1 MNKTFLEYVA
11 EDIISKYG
19 TDLSR
24 IAVVFPNKRAA
35 LFLNEHLARLAGQP
49 VWSPAYITIS
59 DLFRQ
64 HTDLKTADPIKLIC
78 DIHKSF
84 TKCTGI
90 DETLDHFYGW
100 GQLLLA
106 DFDDIDKNMADADS
120 IFCNLKDIH
129 ELDDISYLDDEQKE
143 MLARFFANFS
153 DDIDSELKKRFLSL
167 WSHFGDIY
175 HDYNRRLTEQG
186 IGYEG
191 AIYRKVANEQTLHL
205 KYDKYLFVGFN
216 LLQKVER
223 LLFSRLM
230 KEDKAKFYWDFDEY
244 YMPSP
249 SPLPSGGAPVGGYGI
264 PAIPTQPTCSVGG
277 YGIPAIPTQPTCSVG
292 ALPGGYGIPAIPT
305 QPTCSVGAL
314 PGGALVSSAPT
325 NLNLA
330 DFPNELDNTDPDI
343 YANMRRPKRI
353 RFISSPTE
361 NAQARFASNWLLEN
375 HRYRAGRK
383 TAVVMC
389 DESILLPLMHS
400 LPPEA
405 DKVNITSGF
414 PLAMTPVASLVML
427 LFDLYTLGLRKKGTT
442 LNPHYLK
449 KLMAHPYAHHLKGV
463 HLSQV
468 HQEEVHQPNS
478 PSHHL
483 TISTP
488 HHLTTSTILHH
499 IATLIKQVGIATKPE
514 GDPLTQESV
523 FRMYTILNRLATL
536 ADSGDLLV
544 DNTTL
549 RRLVSQLV
557 STSSIPFHG
566 EPVVGVQIM
575 GVLETR
581 NIDFDH
587 LLLLSCNEGNM
598 PKGVNDSSFIP
609 YTIRKAHHLTTID
622 NKVALYSYYFHRLL
636 QRARDITIAYNNTT
650 DNGHTGEMSRFMLQL
665 LVESGQK
672 INHYTLTAKNHPT
685 PLMPKPIQK
694 DEATLSKLQQITRL
708 SPSALNTYIRCPL
721 AFYYQYIAHIQEP
734 HPDPETID
742 NRLFGNIFHRAAYL
756 IYKDITDRS
765 PLIEKAHIQAY
776 LSNRTLLANVV
787 DRAFQAEQCTP
798 NNGLQIINR
807 EVIIQYITKLLKIDQ
822 QLCPFSILAMEEEA
836 KVYTTLSF
844 TIPSEGALVGGYG
857 IPAIPTQ
864 PTCSVGALKGGALVG
879 GYGIPAI
886 PTQPTCSV
894 GALKGGALK
903 GGALVSSAPKTS
915 APKTSAPKT
924 SAPGKQYNL
933 TIGGIIDRL
942 DILTDRQTG
951 KPRIR
956 VVDYKTGNQPSSP
969 IKNIDEIF
977 DPNNIRT
984 KHSNYYL
991 QAILYSL
998 IVSRSKRWNPAGHPV
1013 SPALLF
1019 IKQAPATDY
1028 DPTLLID
1035 KHPISDVTVY
1045 EEEFL
1050 TKLKH
1055 TLADIYSP
1063 DTPFTPTDDRKKC
1076 ELCPYRMLCGL

>member
-129 ELDDISYLDDEQKE
+129 ELDDISYLDDEHKE

-191 AIYRKVANEQTLHL
+191 AIYRKVASEQTLHL

-223 LLFSRLM
+223 VLFSRLM
-230 KEDKAKFYWDFDEY
+230 KEGKAKFYWDFDEY

-249 SPLPSGGAPVGGYGI
+249 SQHLTTSPSHHLNTSPSHHLNTS
-264 PAIPTQPTCSVGG
+264 PSQH
-277 YGIPAIPTQPTCSVG
+277 
-292 ALPGGYGIPAIPT
+292 
-305 QPTCSVGAL
+305 
-314 PGGALVSSAPT
+314 
-325 NLNLA
+325 LNLS

-375 HRYRAGRK
+375 DRYKAGRK

-389 DESILLPLMHS
+389 DESILLPIMHS

-523 FRMYTILNRLATL
+523 FRMFTILNRLATL

-557 STSSIPFHG
+557 SSSSIPFHG

-581 NIDFDH
+581 NIDFDNV
-587 LLLLSCNEGNM
+587 LLLSCNEGNM

-609 YTIRKAHHLTTID
+609 YSIRKAHGLTTID
-622 NKVALYSYYFHRLL
+622 NKVAIYSYYFHRLL
-636 QRARDITIAYNNTT
+636 QRAGDITIAYNNST

-672 INHYTLTAKNHPT
+672 IDHYSLTAKNQPS
-685 PLMPKPIQK
+685 PLMPKAIEK
-694 DEATLSKLQQITRL
+694 DEAAIGKLEEMSKL
-708 SPSALNTYIRCPL
+708 SPSAINTYIRCKL
-721 AFYYQYIAHIQEP
+721 AFYYQYIAHIKEP
-734 HPDPETID
+734 DSDPETID
-742 NRLFGNIFHRAAYL
+742 NRMFGNIFHRAAYL
-756 IYKDITDRS
+756 IYKDITDHS
-765 PLIEKAHIQAY
+765 PVIEKAHIQAY
-776 LSNRTLLANVV
+776 LSNRKLLASVV
-787 DRAFQAEQCTP
+787 DRAFEEEECKT

-807 EVIIQYITKLLKIDQ
+807 EVIIEYITKLLKIDQ

-836 KVYTTLSF
+836 KVYTQLSF
-844 TIPSEGALVGGYG
+844 TIPS
-857 IPAIPTQ
+857 
-864 PTCSVGALKGGALVG
+864 
-879 GYGIPAI
+879 
-886 PTQPTCSV
+886 
-894 GALKGGALK
+894 GGALK
-903 GGALVSSAPKTS
+903 GGALVSSAPT
-915 APKTSAPKT
+915 
-924 SAPGKQYNL
+924 KQYNL

-942 DILTDRQTG
+942 DAVTDKQTG
-951 KPRIR
+951 KRRIR
-956 VVDYKTGNQPSSP
+956 VVDYKTGNKPSSAIKSIEEVFDP
-969 IKNIDEIF
+969 KNIAS
-977 DPNNIRT
+977 
-984 KHSNYYL
+984 KHSNYFL

-998 IVSRSKRWNPAGHPV
+998 IVSRSKEWNAANDAV

-1019 IKQAPATDY
+1019 IKQAATNDY
-1028 DPTLLID
+1028 DPTLCID

-1050 TKLKH
+1050 TKLKE
-1055 TLADIYSP
+1055 TVADMYSP
-1063 DTPFTPTDDRKKC
+1063 DAAFTPTDDRKKC

>member
-11 EDIISKYG
+11 EDIIGKYG

-35 LFLNEHLARLAGQP
+35 LFLNEHLARIAGQP

-64 HTDLKTADPIKLIC
+64 HTDLKPADPIKLIC

-129 ELDDISYLDDEQKE
+129 ELDDISYLDNEQKE
-143 MLARFFANFS
+143 MLKRFFANFS
-153 DDIDSELKKRFLSL
+153 DDIESELKKRFLSL

-191 AIYRKVANEQTLHL
+191 AIYRKVASEETLHL

-216 LLQKVER
+216 LIQKVER
-223 LLFSRLM
+223 VLFSRLM
-230 KEDKAKFYWDFDEY
+230 KEGKAKFYWDFDEY
-244 YMPSP
+244 YMPTARAQQS
-249 SPLPSGGAPVGGYGI
+249 A
-264 PAIPTQPTCSVGG
+264 SVPNNTASFAA
-277 YGIPAIPTQPTCSVG
+277 YLT
-292 ALPGGYGIPAIPT
+292 
-305 QPTCSVGAL
+305 
-314 PGGALVSSAPT
+314 
-325 NLNLA
+325 
-330 DFPNELDNTDPDI
+330 DFPNELDNTDRDI

-375 HRYRAGRK
+375 ERYKAGRK

-389 DESILLPLMHS
+389 DESILLPIMHS

-427 LFDLYTLGLRKKGTT
+427 LFDLYTLGLRKKGTAF
-442 LNPHYLK
+442 NPHYLK
-449 KLMAHPYAHHLKGV
+449 KLMAHPYARHLQEVHLKEMNDVHLKGVHSKGV

-468 HQEEVHQPNS
+468 HQEEVHQEGIHQKEEQQTIGDNS
-478 PSHHL
+478 GCMGMAGMPY
-483 TISTP
+483 P
-488 HHLTTSTILHH
+488 PTSAALLQH
-499 IATLIKQVGIATKPE
+499 IASLIKQVGIATKQE
-514 GDPLTQESV
+514 GDALTQESV
-523 FRMYTILNRLATL
+523 FRMFTILNRLAAL

-557 STSSIPFHG
+557 SSSSIPFHG

-622 NKVALYSYYFHRLL
+622 NKVAIYSYYFHRLL
-636 QRARDITIAYNNTT
+636 QRAGDITIAYNNST

-672 INHYTLTAKNHPT
+672 KAHYSLTAKNQPT
-685 PLMPKPIQK
+685 PLMPKAIEK
-694 DEATLSKLQQITRL
+694 DEAALSKLEEMSRL
-708 SPSALNTYIRCPL
+708 SPSAINTYIRCKL
-721 AFYYQYIAHIQEP
+721 AFYYQYIAHIKEP
-734 HPDPETID
+734 DSDPETID
-742 NRLFGNIFHRAAYL
+742 NRMFGNIFHRAAYL
-756 IYKDITDRS
+756 IYKDITDHS
-765 PLIEKAHIQAY
+765 PVIEKAHIQAY
-776 LSNRTLLANVV
+776 LSNRKLLASVV
-787 DRAFQAEQCTP
+787 DRAFEEEECKT

-807 EVIIQYITKLLKIDQ
+807 EVIIEYITKLLKIDQ

-836 KVYTTLSF
+836 KVYTQLSF
-844 TIPSEGALVGGYG
+844 TIS
-857 IPAIPTQ
+857 
-864 PTCSVGALKGGALVG
+864 S
-879 GYGIPAI
+879 
-886 PTQPTCSV
+886 
-894 GALKGGALK
+894 GGALK
-903 GGALVSSAPKTS
+903 GGALVSNAPT
-915 APKTSAPKT
+915 
-924 SAPGKQYNL
+924 KQYNL

-942 DILTDRQTG
+942 DAVTDKQTG
-951 KPRIR
+951 KRRIR
-956 VVDYKTGNQPSSP
+956 VVDYKTGNKPSSAIKSIEEVFDP
-969 IKNIDEIF
+969 KNIAS
-977 DPNNIRT
+977 
-984 KHSNYYL
+984 KHSNYFL

-998 IVSRSKRWNPAGHPV
+998 IVSRSKEWNAANDAV

-1019 IKQAPATDY
+1019 IKQAPANDY

-1050 TKLKH
+1050 TKLKE
-1055 TLADIYSP
+1055 TVADMYSP
-1063 DTPFTPTDDRKKC
+1063 NAAFTPTDDRKKC

>member
-35 LFLNEHLARLAGQP
+35 LFLNEHLARIAGQP

-64 HTDLKTADPIKLIC
+64 HTDLKPADPIKLIC

-143 MLARFFANFS
+143 MLKRFFANFS

-191 AIYRKVANEQTLHL
+191 AIYRKVASEETLHL

-216 LLQKVER
+216 LIQKVER
-223 LLFSRLM
+223 VLFSRLM
-230 KEDKAKFYWDFDEY
+230 KEGKAKFYWDFDEY
-244 YMPSP
+244 YMPKARAQQS
-249 SPLPSGGAPVGGYGI
+249 A
-264 PAIPTQPTCSVGG
+264 SVPNNTASFAA
-277 YGIPAIPTQPTCSVG
+277 YLT
-292 ALPGGYGIPAIPT
+292 
-305 QPTCSVGAL
+305 
-314 PGGALVSSAPT
+314 
-325 NLNLA
+325 
-330 DFPNELDNTDPDI
+330 DFPNELDNTDRDI

-375 HRYRAGRK
+375 DRYKAGRK

-389 DESILLPLMHS
+389 DESILLPIMHS

-427 LFDLYTLGLRKKGTT
+427 LFDLYTLGLRKKGTAF
-442 LNPHYLK
+442 NPHYLK
-449 KLMAHPYAHHLKGV
+449 KLMAHPYARHLQEVHLKEMNDVHLKGV

-468 HQEEVHQPNS
+468 HQEEVHQEGIAA
-478 PSHHL
+478 L
-483 TISTP
+483 
-488 HHLTTSTILHH
+488 LQH
-499 IATLIKQVGIATKPE
+499 IATLVKQVGIATKQE
-514 GDPLTQESV
+514 GDALTQESV
-523 FRMYTILNRLATL
+523 FRMFTILNRLAAL

-557 STSSIPFHG
+557 GAASIPFHG

-581 NIDFDH
+581 NIDFDNV
-587 LLLLSCNEGNM
+587 LLLSCNEGNM

-609 YTIRKAHHLTTID
+609 YSIRKAHGLTTID
-622 NKVALYSYYFHRLL
+622 NKVAIYSYYFHRLL
-636 QRARDITIAYNNTT
+636 QRAGDITIAYNNST

-672 INHYTLTAKNHPT
+672 IDHYSLTAKNQPS
-685 PLMPKPIQK
+685 PLMPKPIEK
-694 DEATLSKLQQITRL
+694 DETALSKLEEMSRL
-708 SPSALNTYIRCPL
+708 SPSAINTYIRCKL
-721 AFYYQYIAHIQEP
+721 AFYYQYIAHIKEP
-734 HPDPETID
+734 DSDPETID
-742 NRLFGNIFHRAAYL
+742 NRMFGNIFHRAAYL
-756 IYKDITDRS
+756 IYKDITDHS
-765 PLIEKAHIQAY
+765 PVIEKAHIQAY
-776 LSNRTLLANVV
+776 LSNRKLLASVV
-787 DRAFQAEQCTP
+787 DRAFEEEECKT

-807 EVIIQYITKLLKIDQ
+807 EVIIEYITKLLKIDQ

-836 KVYTTLSF
+836 KVYTQLSF
-844 TIPSEGALVGGYG
+844 TTPSG
-857 IPAIPTQ
+857 
-864 PTCSVGALKGGALVG
+864 GALKE
-879 GYGIPAI
+879 
-886 PTQPTCSV
+886 

-903 GGALVSSAPKTS
+903 GGALVSSAPDKH
-915 APKTSAPKT
+915 
-924 SAPGKQYNL
+924 YNL

-942 DILTDRQTG
+942 DAVTDKQTG
-951 KPRIR
+951 KRRIR
-956 VVDYKTGNQPSSP
+956 VVDYKTGNKPSSAIKSIEEVFDP
-969 IKNIDEIF
+969 KNIAS
-977 DPNNIRT
+977 
-984 KHSNYYL
+984 KHSNYFL

-998 IVSRSKRWNPAGHPV
+998 IVSRSKEWNAANDPV

-1019 IKQAPATDY
+1019 IKQAATNDY
-1028 DPTLLID
+1028 DPTLCID

-1050 TKLKH
+1050 TKLKE
-1055 TLADIYSP
+1055 TVADMYSP
-1063 DTPFTPTDDRKKC
+1063 DAAFTPTDDRKKC

>member
-11 EDIISKYG
+11 EDIIGKYG

-35 LFLNEHLARLAGQP
+35 LFLNEHLARIAGQP

-64 HTDLKTADPIKLIC
+64 HTDLKPADPIKLIC

-143 MLARFFANFS
+143 MLKRFFANFS

-191 AIYRKVANEQTLHL
+191 AIYRKVASEETLHL

-216 LLQKVER
+216 LIQKVER
-223 LLFSRLM
+223 VLFSRLM
-230 KEDKAKFYWDFDEY
+230 KEGKAKFYWDFDEY
-244 YMPSP
+244 YMPTARAQQS
-249 SPLPSGGAPVGGYGI
+249 A
-264 PAIPTQPTCSVGG
+264 SVPNNTASFAA
-277 YGIPAIPTQPTCSVG
+277 YLT
-292 ALPGGYGIPAIPT
+292 
-305 QPTCSVGAL
+305 
-314 PGGALVSSAPT
+314 
-325 NLNLA
+325 
-330 DFPNELDNTDPDI
+330 DFPNELDNTDRDI

-375 HRYRAGRK
+375 DRYKAGRK

-389 DESILLPLMHS
+389 DESILLPIMHS

-442 LNPHYLK
+442 FNPHYLK
-449 KLMAHPYAHHLKGV
+449 KLMAHPYARHLQGVHLKGV

-468 HQEEVHQPNS
+468 HQENVHQEGIHQKEEQQTIGDNS
-478 PSHHL
+478 GCMGMAGMPY
-483 TISTP
+483 P
-488 HHLTTSTILHH
+488 PTSAALLQH
-499 IATLIKQVGIATKPE
+499 IASLIKQVGIATKQE
-514 GDPLTQESV
+514 GDALTQESV
-523 FRMYTILNRLATL
+523 FRMFTILNRLAAL
-536 ADSGDLLV
+536 AESGDLLV

-557 STSSIPFHG
+557 GAASIPFHG
-566 EPVVGVQIM
+566 EPVIGVQIM

-581 NIDFDH
+581 NIDFDNV
-587 LLLLSCNEGNM
+587 LLLSCNEGNM

-609 YTIRKAHHLTTID
+609 YSIRKAHGLTTID
-622 NKVALYSYYFHRLL
+622 NKVAIYSYYFHRLL
-636 QRARDITIAYNNTT
+636 QRAGDITIAYNNST

-672 INHYTLTAKNHPT
+672 IDHYSLTAKNQPT
-685 PLMPKPIQK
+685 PLMPKAIEK
-694 DEATLSKLQQITRL
+694 DETALSKLEEMSRL
-708 SPSALNTYIRCPL
+708 SPSAINTYIRCKL
-721 AFYYQYIAHIQEP
+721 AFYYQYIAHIKEP
-734 HPDPETID
+734 DSDPETID
-742 NRLFGNIFHRAAYL
+742 NRMFGNIFHRAAYL
-756 IYKDITDRS
+756 IYKDITDHS
-765 PLIEKAHIQAY
+765 PVIEKAHIQAY
-776 LSNRTLLANVV
+776 LSNRKLLASVV
-787 DRAFQAEQCTP
+787 DRAFEEEECKT

-807 EVIIQYITKLLKIDQ
+807 EVIIEYITKLLKIDQ

-836 KVYTTLSF
+836 KVYAQLSF
-844 TIPSEGALVGGYG
+844 TIPSG
-857 IPAIPTQ
+857 
-864 PTCSVGALKGGALVG
+864 GALKE
-879 GYGIPAI
+879 
-886 PTQPTCSV
+886 

-903 GGALVSSAPKTS
+903 GGALVSSAPT
-915 APKTSAPKT
+915 
-924 SAPGKQYNL
+924 KQYNL

-942 DILTDRQTG
+942 DAVTDKQTG
-951 KPRIR
+951 KRRIR
-956 VVDYKTGNQPSSP
+956 VVDYKTGNKPSSAIKSIEEVFDP
-969 IKNIDEIF
+969 KNIAS
-977 DPNNIRT
+977 
-984 KHSNYYL
+984 KHSNYFL

-998 IVSRSKRWNPAGHPV
+998 IVSGSKEWNAANDPV

-1019 IKQAPATDY
+1019 IKQAATNDY
-1028 DPTLLID
+1028 DPTLCID

-1050 TKLKH
+1050 TKLKE
-1055 TLADIYSP
+1055 TVADMYSP
-1063 DTPFTPTDDRKKC
+1063 DVAFTPTDDRKKC

>member
-11 EDIISKYG
+11 EDIIGKYG

-35 LFLNEHLARLAGQP
+35 LFLNEHLARIAGQP

-64 HTDLKTADPIKLIC
+64 HTDLKPADPIKLIC

-143 MLARFFANFS
+143 MLKRFFANFS

-191 AIYRKVANEQTLHL
+191 AIYRKVASEETLHL

-216 LLQKVER
+216 LIQKVER
-223 LLFSRLM
+223 VLFSRLM
-230 KEDKAKFYWDFDEY
+230 KEGKAKFYWDFDEY
-244 YMPSP
+244 YMPTARAQQS
-249 SPLPSGGAPVGGYGI
+249 A
-264 PAIPTQPTCSVGG
+264 SVPNNTASFAA
-277 YGIPAIPTQPTCSVG
+277 YLT
-292 ALPGGYGIPAIPT
+292 
-305 QPTCSVGAL
+305 
-314 PGGALVSSAPT
+314 
-325 NLNLA
+325 
-330 DFPNELDNTDPDI
+330 DFPNELDNTDRNI

-375 HRYRAGRK
+375 DRYKAGRK

-389 DESILLPLMHS
+389 DESILLPIMHS

-427 LFDLYTLGLRKKGTT
+427 LFDLYTLGLRKKGTAF
-442 LNPHYLK
+442 NPHYLK
-449 KLMAHPYAHHLKGV
+449 KLMAHPYARHLQEVHLKGV

-468 HQEEVHQPNS
+468 HQKEEQQTIGDNS
-478 PSHHL
+478 GCMGMAGMPY
-483 TISTP
+483 P
-488 HHLTTSTILHH
+488 PTSAALLQH
-499 IATLIKQVGIATKPE
+499 IATLVKQVGIATKQE
-514 GDPLTQESV
+514 GDALTQESV
-523 FRMYTILNRLATL
+523 FRMFTILNRLAAL
-536 ADSGDLLV
+536 ADSGDLVV

-557 STSSIPFHG
+557 GAASIPFHG

-581 NIDFDH
+581 NIDFDNV
-587 LLLLSCNEGNM
+587 LLLSCNEGNM

-609 YTIRKAHHLTTID
+609 YSIRKAHGLTTID
-622 NKVALYSYYFHRLL
+622 NKVAIYSYYFHRLL
-636 QRARDITIAYNNTT
+636 QRAGDITIAYNNST

-672 INHYTLTAKNHPT
+672 IDHYSLTAKNQPT
-685 PLMPKPIQK
+685 PLMPKAIEK
-694 DEATLSKLQQITRL
+694 DEAAIDKLEEMSKL
-708 SPSALNTYIRCPL
+708 SPSAINTYIRCKL
-721 AFYYQYIAHIQEP
+721 AFYYQYIAHIKEP
-734 HPDPETID
+734 DSDPETID
-742 NRLFGNIFHRAAYL
+742 NRMFGNIFHRAAYL
-756 IYKDITDRS
+756 IYKDITDHS
-765 PLIEKAHIQAY
+765 PVIEKAHIQAY
-776 LSNRTLLANVV
+776 LSNRKLLASVV
-787 DRAFQAEQCTP
+787 DRAFEEEECKT

-807 EVIIQYITKLLKIDQ
+807 EVIIEYITKLLKIDQ

-836 KVYTTLSF
+836 KVYTQLSF
-844 TIPSEGALVGGYG
+844 TIPS
-857 IPAIPTQ
+857 
-864 PTCSVGALKGGALVG
+864 
-879 GYGIPAI
+879 
-886 PTQPTCSV
+886 
-894 GALKGGALK
+894 GGALK
-903 GGALVSSAPKTS
+903 GGALVSSAPT
-915 APKTSAPKT
+915 
-924 SAPGKQYNL
+924 KQYDL

-942 DILTDRQTG
+942 DAVTDKQTG
-951 KPRIR
+951 KRRIR
-956 VVDYKTGNQPSSP
+956 VVDYKTGNKPSSAIKSIEEVFDP
-969 IKNIDEIF
+969 KNIAS
-977 DPNNIRT
+977 
-984 KHSNYYL
+984 KHSNYFL

-998 IVSRSKRWNPAGHPV
+998 IVSRSKEWNAANDAV

-1019 IKQAPATDY
+1019 IKQAATNDY
-1028 DPTLLID
+1028 DPTLCID

-1050 TKLKH
+1050 TKLKE
-1055 TLADIYSP
+1055 TVADMYSP
-1063 DTPFTPTDDRKKC
+1063 DAAFTPTDDRKKC

>member
-11 EDIISKYG
+11 EDIIGKYG

-35 LFLNEHLARLAGQP
+35 LFLNEHLARIAGQP

-64 HTDLKTADPIKLIC
+64 HTDLKPADPIKLIC

-143 MLARFFANFS
+143 MLKRFFANFS
-153 DDIDSELKKRFLSL
+153 DDIESELKKRFLSL

-191 AIYRKVANEQTLHL
+191 AIYRKVASEETLHL

-216 LLQKVER
+216 LIQKVER
-223 LLFSRLM
+223 VLFSRLM
-230 KEDKAKFYWDFDEY
+230 KEGKAKFYWDFDEY
-244 YMPSP
+244 YMPTARAQQSA
-249 SPLPSGGAPVGGYGI
+249 SI
-264 PAIPTQPTCSVGG
+264 PNNTASFAAYLT
-277 YGIPAIPTQPTCSVG
+277 
-292 ALPGGYGIPAIPT
+292 
-305 QPTCSVGAL
+305 
-314 PGGALVSSAPT
+314 
-325 NLNLA
+325 
-330 DFPNELDNTDPDI
+330 DFPNELDNTDRDI

-375 HRYRAGRK
+375 DRYKAGRK

-389 DESILLPLMHS
+389 DESILLPIMHS

-427 LFDLYTLGLRKKGTT
+427 LFDLYTLGLRKKGTAF
-442 LNPHYLK
+442 NPHYMK
-449 KLMAHPYAHHLKGV
+449 KLMAHPYARHLQEVHLKEMNDVHLKGVHLKGV

-468 HQEEVHQPNS
+468 HQKEEQQIIGDNS
-478 PSHHL
+478 GCMGMAGMPY
-483 TISTP
+483 P
-488 HHLTTSTILHH
+488 PTSAALLHH
-499 IATLIKQVGIATKPE
+499 IATLVKQVGIATKQE
-514 GDPLTQESV
+514 GDALTQESV
-523 FRMYTILNRLATL
+523 FRMFTILNRLAAL

-557 STSSIPFHG
+557 SSSSIPFHG
-566 EPVVGVQIM
+566 EPVIGVQIM

-581 NIDFDH
+581 NIDFDNV
-587 LLLLSCNEGNM
+587 LLLSCNEGNM

-609 YTIRKAHHLTTID
+609 YSIRKAHGLTTID
-622 NKVALYSYYFHRLL
+622 NKVAIYSYYFHRLL
-636 QRARDITIAYNNTT
+636 QRAGDITIAYNNST

-672 INHYTLTAKNHPT
+672 IDHYSLTAKNQPT
-685 PLMPKPIQK
+685 PLMPKAIEK
-694 DEATLSKLQQITRL
+694 DETALSKLEEMSRL
-708 SPSALNTYIRCPL
+708 SPSAINTYIRCKL
-721 AFYYQYIAHIQEP
+721 AFYYQYIAHIKEP
-734 HPDPETID
+734 DSDPETID
-742 NRLFGNIFHRAAYL
+742 NRMFGNIFHRAAYL
-756 IYKDITDRS
+756 IYKDITDHS
-765 PLIEKAHIQAY
+765 PVIEKAHIQAY
-776 LSNRTLLANVV
+776 LSNRKLLASVV
-787 DRAFQAEQCTP
+787 DRAFEEEECKT

-807 EVIIQYITKLLKIDQ
+807 EVIIEYITKLLKIDQ

-836 KVYTTLSF
+836 KVYTQLSF
-844 TIPSEGALVGGYG
+844 TIPPSHHLTTS
-857 IPAIPTQ
+857 P
-864 PTCSVGALKGGALVG
+864 
-879 GYGIPAI
+879 
-886 PTQPTCSV
+886 
-894 GALKGGALK
+894 
-903 GGALVSSAPKTS
+903 GGALVSSAPT
-915 APKTSAPKT
+915 
-924 SAPGKQYNL
+924 KQYNL

-942 DILTDRQTG
+942 DAVTDKQTG
-951 KPRIR
+951 KRRIR
-956 VVDYKTGNQPSSP
+956 VVDYKTGNKPSSAIKSIEEVFDP
-969 IKNIDEIF
+969 KNIAS
-977 DPNNIRT
+977 
-984 KHSNYYL
+984 KHSNYFL

-998 IVSRSKRWNPAGHPV
+998 IVSRSKEWNAANDAV

-1019 IKQAPATDY
+1019 IKQAATNGY
-1028 DPTLLID
+1028 DPTLCID

-1050 TKLKH
+1050 TKLKE
-1055 TLADIYSP
+1055 TVADMYSP
-1063 DTPFTPTDDRKKC
+1063 NVPFTPTDDRKKC

>member
-129 ELDDISYLDDEQKE
+129 ELDDISYLDNEQKE

-191 AIYRKVANEQTLHL
+191 AIYRKVASEQTLHL

-223 LLFSRLM
+223 VLFSRLM
-230 KEDKAKFYWDFDEY
+230 KEGKAKFYWDFDEY

-249 SPLPSGGAPVGGYGI
+249 SPFPSGGALVGGYGI
-264 PAIPTQPTCSVGG
+264 PAIPTQP
-277 YGIPAIPTQPTCSVG
+277 I
-292 ALPGGYGIPAIPT
+292 
-305 QPTCSVGAL
+305 CSVGAL

-325 NLNLA
+325 NLNLS

-343 YANMRRPKRI
+343 YANMRRPKHI

-375 HRYRAGRK
+375 ERYKAGRK
-383 TAVVMC
+383 TAIVMC
-389 DESILLPLMHS
+389 DESILLPIMHS

-449 KLMAHPYAHHLKGV
+449 KLMAHPYA
-463 HLSQV
+463 
-468 HQEEVHQPNS
+468 
-478 PSHHL
+478 HHL

-557 STSSIPFHG
+557 GAASIPFHG
-566 EPVVGVQIM
+566 EPVIGVQIM

-581 NIDFDH
+581 NIDFDNV
-587 LLLLSCNEGNM
+587 LLLSCNEGNM

-609 YTIRKAHHLTTID
+609 YSIRKAHGLTTID
-622 NKVALYSYYFHRLL
+622 NKEAIYSYYFHRLL
-636 QRARDITIAYNNTT
+636 QRAGDITIAYNNST

-672 INHYTLTAKNHPT
+672 IDHYSLTAKNQPT
-685 PLMPKPIQK
+685 PLMPKAIEK
-694 DEATLSKLQQITRL
+694 DETALSKLEEMSRL
-708 SPSALNTYIRCPL
+708 SPSAINTYIRCKL
-721 AFYYQYIAHIQEP
+721 AFYYQYIAHIKEP
-734 HPDPETID
+734 DSDPETID
-742 NRLFGNIFHRAAYL
+742 NRMFGNIFHRAAYL
-756 IYKDITDRS
+756 IYKDITDHS
-765 PLIEKAHIQAY
+765 PVIEKAHIQAY
-776 LSNRTLLANVV
+776 LSNRKLLASVV
-787 DRAFQAEQCTP
+787 DRAFEEEECKT

-807 EVIIQYITKLLKIDQ
+807 EVIIEYITKLLKIDQ

-836 KVYTTLSF
+836 KVYTQLSF
-844 TIPSEGALVGGYG
+844 TIPS
-857 IPAIPTQ
+857 
-864 PTCSVGALKGGALVG
+864 
-879 GYGIPAI
+879 
-886 PTQPTCSV
+886 
-894 GALKGGALK
+894 GGALK
-903 GGALVSSAPKTS
+903 GGALVSSAPT
-915 APKTSAPKT
+915 
-924 SAPGKQYNL
+924 KQYNL

-942 DILTDRQTG
+942 DAVTDKQTG
-951 KPRIR
+951 KRRIR
-956 VVDYKTGNQPSSP
+956 VVDYKTGNKPSSA
-969 IKNIDEIF
+969 IKSIEEVF
-977 DPNNIRT
+977 DPNNIRS

-998 IVSRSKRWNPAGHPV
+998 IVSRSERWNPANHPV

-1019 IKQAPATDY
+1019 IKQAPANHY
-1028 DPTLLID
+1028 DPTLHID

>member
-11 EDIISKYG
+11 EDIIGKYG

-35 LFLNEHLARLAGQP
+35 LFLNEHLARIAGQP

-64 HTDLKTADPIKLIC
+64 HTDLKPADPIKLIC

-143 MLARFFANFS
+143 MLKRFFANFS
-153 DDIDSELKKRFLSL
+153 DDIESELKKRFLSL

-175 HDYNRRLTEQG
+175 HDYNRHLTEQG

-191 AIYRKVANEQTLHL
+191 AIYRKVASEETLNL

-216 LLQKVER
+216 LIQKVER
-223 LLFSRLM
+223 VLFSRLM
-230 KEDKAKFYWDFDEY
+230 KEGKAKFYWDFDEY
-244 YMPSP
+244 YMPTARAQQS
-249 SPLPSGGAPVGGYGI
+249 A
-264 PAIPTQPTCSVGG
+264 SVPNNTASFAA
-277 YGIPAIPTQPTCSVG
+277 YLT
-292 ALPGGYGIPAIPT
+292 
-305 QPTCSVGAL
+305 
-314 PGGALVSSAPT
+314 
-325 NLNLA
+325 
-330 DFPNELDNTDPDI
+330 DFPNELDNTDRDI

-375 HRYRAGRK
+375 DRYKAGRK

-389 DESILLPLMHS
+389 DESILLPIMHS

-427 LFDLYTLGLRKKGTT
+427 LFDLYTLGLRKKGTAI
-442 LNPHYLK
+442 NPHYLK
-449 KLMAHPYAHHLKGV
+449 KLMAHPYARHLQEVHLKEMNDVHLKGVHLKGV

-468 HQEEVHQPNS
+468 HQKEEQQIIGDNS
-478 PSHHL
+478 GCMGMAGMPY
-483 TISTP
+483 P
-488 HHLTTSTILHH
+488 PTSAALLHH
-499 IATLIKQVGIATKPE
+499 IATLVKQVGIATKQD
-514 GDPLTQESV
+514 GDALTQESV
-523 FRMYTILNRLATL
+523 FRMFTILNRLAAL

-557 STSSIPFHG
+557 DAASIPFHG
-566 EPVVGVQIM
+566 EPVIGVQIM

-581 NIDFDH
+581 NIDFDNV
-587 LLLLSCNEGNM
+587 LLLSCNEGNM

-609 YTIRKAHHLTTID
+609 YSIRKAHGLTTID
-622 NKVALYSYYFHRLL
+622 NKVAIYSYYFHRLL
-636 QRARDITIAYNNTT
+636 QRAGDITIAYNNST

-672 INHYTLTAKNHPT
+672 IDHYSLTAKNQPT
-685 PLMPKPIQK
+685 PLMPKAIEK
-694 DEATLSKLQQITRL
+694 DETALSKLEEMSRL
-708 SPSALNTYIRCPL
+708 SPSAINTYIRCKL
-721 AFYYQYIAHIQEP
+721 AFYYQYIAHIKEP
-734 HPDPETID
+734 DSDPETID
-742 NRLFGNIFHRAAYL
+742 NRMFGNIFHRAAYL
-756 IYKDITDRS
+756 IYKDITDHS
-765 PLIEKAHIQAY
+765 PVIEKAHIQAY
-776 LSNRTLLANVV
+776 LSNRKLLASVV
-787 DRAFQAEQCTP
+787 DRAFEEEECKT

-807 EVIIQYITKLLKIDQ
+807 EVIIEYITKLLKIDQ

-836 KVYTTLSF
+836 KVYTQLSF
-844 TIPSEGALVGGYG
+844 TIPPSHHLTTS
-857 IPAIPTQ
+857 P
-864 PTCSVGALKGGALVG
+864 
-879 GYGIPAI
+879 
-886 PTQPTCSV
+886 
-894 GALKGGALK
+894 
-903 GGALVSSAPKTS
+903 GGALVSSAPT
-915 APKTSAPKT
+915 
-924 SAPGKQYNL
+924 KQYNL

-942 DILTDRQTG
+942 DVVTDKQTG
-951 KPRIR
+951 KRRIR
-956 VVDYKTGNQPSSP
+956 VVDYKTGNKPSSAIKSIEEVFDP
-969 IKNIDEIF
+969 KNIAS
-977 DPNNIRT
+977 
-984 KHSNYYL
+984 KHSNYFL

-998 IVSRSKRWNPAGHPV
+998 IVSRSKEWNAANDAV

-1019 IKQAPATDY
+1019 IKQAATNDY
-1028 DPTLLID
+1028 DPTLCID

-1050 TKLKH
+1050 TKLKE
-1055 TLADIYSP
+1055 TVADMYSP
-1063 DTPFTPTDDRKKC
+1063 NTSFTPTDDRKKC

>member
-11 EDIISKYG
+11 EDIIGKYG

-35 LFLNEHLARLAGQP
+35 LFLNEHLARIAGQP

-64 HTDLKTADPIKLIC
+64 HTDIKPADPIKLIC

-143 MLARFFANFS
+143 MLKRFFANFS

-191 AIYRKVANEQTLHL
+191 AIYRKVASEETLHL

-216 LLQKVER
+216 LIQKVER
-223 LLFSRLM
+223 VLFSRLM
-230 KEDKAKFYWDFDEY
+230 KEGKAKFYWDFDEY
-244 YMPSP
+244 YMPTARAQQS
-249 SPLPSGGAPVGGYGI
+249 A
-264 PAIPTQPTCSVGG
+264 SVPNNTASFAA
-277 YGIPAIPTQPTCSVG
+277 YLT
-292 ALPGGYGIPAIPT
+292 
-305 QPTCSVGAL
+305 
-314 PGGALVSSAPT
+314 
-325 NLNLA
+325 
-330 DFPNELDNTDPDI
+330 DFPNELDNTDRDI

-375 HRYRAGRK
+375 DRYKAGRK

-389 DESILLPLMHS
+389 DESILLPIMHS

-427 LFDLYTLGLRKKGTT
+427 LFDLYTLGLRKKGTAF
-442 LNPHYLK
+442 NPHYMK
-449 KLMAHPYAHHLKGV
+449 KLMAHPYARHLQEVHLKEMNDVHLKGVHLKGV

-468 HQEEVHQPNS
+468 HQKEEQQIIGDNS
-478 PSHHL
+478 GCMGMAGMPY
-483 TISTP
+483 P
-488 HHLTTSTILHH
+488 PTSAALLHH
-499 IATLIKQVGIATKPE
+499 IATLVKQVGIATKQE
-514 GDPLTQESV
+514 GDALTQESV
-523 FRMYTILNRLATL
+523 FRMFTILNRLAAL

-557 STSSIPFHG
+557 GAASIPFHG
-566 EPVVGVQIM
+566 EPVIGVQIM

-581 NIDFDH
+581 NIDFDNV
-587 LLLLSCNEGNM
+587 LLLSCNEGNM

-609 YTIRKAHHLTTID
+609 YSIRKAHGLTTID
-622 NKVALYSYYFHRLL
+622 NKVAIYSYYFHRLL
-636 QRARDITIAYNNTT
+636 QRAGDITIAYNNST

-672 INHYTLTAKNHPT
+672 IDHYSLTAKNQPT
-685 PLMPKPIQK
+685 PLMPKAIEK
-694 DEATLSKLQQITRL
+694 DETALSKLEEMSRL
-708 SPSALNTYIRCPL
+708 SPSAINTYIRCKL
-721 AFYYQYIAHIQEP
+721 AFYYQYIAHIKEP
-734 HPDPETID
+734 DSDPETID
-742 NRLFGNIFHRAAYL
+742 NRMFGNIFHRAAYL
-756 IYKDITDRS
+756 IYKDITDHS
-765 PLIEKAHIQAY
+765 PVIEKAHIQAY
-776 LSNRTLLANVV
+776 LSNRKLLASVV
-787 DRAFQAEQCTP
+787 DRAFEEEECKT

-807 EVIIQYITKLLKIDQ
+807 EVIIEYITKLLKIDQ

-836 KVYTTLSF
+836 KVYTQLSF
-844 TIPSEGALVGGYG
+844 TIPPSHHLTTS
-857 IPAIPTQ
+857 P
-864 PTCSVGALKGGALVG
+864 
-879 GYGIPAI
+879 
-886 PTQPTCSV
+886 
-894 GALKGGALK
+894 
-903 GGALVSSAPKTS
+903 GGALVSSAPT
-915 APKTSAPKT
+915 
-924 SAPGKQYNL
+924 KQYNL

-942 DILTDRQTG
+942 DAITDKQTG
-951 KPRIR
+951 KRRIR
-956 VVDYKTGNQPSSP
+956 VVDYKTGNKPSSAIKSIEEVFDP
-969 IKNIDEIF
+969 KNIAS
-977 DPNNIRT
+977 
-984 KHSNYYL
+984 KHSNYFL

-998 IVSRSKRWNPAGHPV
+998 IVSRSKEWNAANDAV

-1019 IKQAPATDY
+1019 IKQAATNDY
-1028 DPTLLID
+1028 DPTLCID

-1050 TKLKH
+1050 IKLKE
-1055 TLADIYSP
+1055 TVADMFSP
-1063 DTPFTPTDDRKKC
+1063 NAAFTPTDDRKKC

>member
-11 EDIISKYG
+11 EDIIGKYG

-35 LFLNEHLARLAGQP
+35 LFLNEHLARIAGQP

-64 HTDLKTADPIKLIC
+64 HTDLKPADPIKLIC

-143 MLARFFANFS
+143 MLKRFFANFS
-153 DDIDSELKKRFLSL
+153 DDIESELKKRFLSL

-191 AIYRKVANEQTLHL
+191 AIYRKVASEETLHL

-216 LLQKVER
+216 LIQKVER
-223 LLFSRLM
+223 VLFSRLM
-230 KEDKAKFYWDFDEY
+230 KEGKAKFYWDFDEY
-244 YMPSP
+244 YMPTARAQQS
-249 SPLPSGGAPVGGYGI
+249 A
-264 PAIPTQPTCSVGG
+264 SVPNNTASFAA
-277 YGIPAIPTQPTCSVG
+277 YLT
-292 ALPGGYGIPAIPT
+292 
-305 QPTCSVGAL
+305 
-314 PGGALVSSAPT
+314 
-325 NLNLA
+325 
-330 DFPNELDNTDPDI
+330 DFPNELDNTDRNI

-375 HRYRAGRK
+375 DRYKAGRK

-389 DESILLPLMHS
+389 DESILLPIMHS

-414 PLAMTPVASLVML
+414 PLAMTPVASLVMQ
-427 LFDLYTLGLRKKGTT
+427 LFDLYTLGLRKKGTAF
-442 LNPHYLK
+442 NPHYLK
-449 KLMAHPYAHHLKGV
+449 KLMAHPYARHLQEVHLKGVHSKGV

-468 HQEEVHQPNS
+468 HQEGSAALLQ
-478 PSHHL
+478 
-483 TISTP
+483 
-488 HHLTTSTILHH
+488 H
-499 IATLIKQVGIATKPE
+499 IASLVKQVGIATKQE
-514 GDPLTQESV
+514 GDALTQESV
-523 FRMYTILNRLATL
+523 FRMFTILNRLAAL

-557 STSSIPFHG
+557 GAASIPFHG

-581 NIDFDH
+581 NIDFDNV
-587 LLLLSCNEGNM
+587 LLLSCNEGNM

-609 YTIRKAHHLTTID
+609 YSIRKAHGLTTID
-622 NKVALYSYYFHRLL
+622 NKVAIYSYYFHRLL
-636 QRARDITIAYNNTT
+636 QRAGDITIAYNNST

-672 INHYTLTAKNHPT
+672 IDHYSLTAKNQPT
-685 PLMPKPIQK
+685 PLMPKPIEK
-694 DEATLSKLQQITRL
+694 DETALSKLEEMSRL
-708 SPSALNTYIRCPL
+708 SPSAINTYIRCKL
-721 AFYYQYIAHIQEP
+721 AFYYQYIAHIKEP
-734 HPDPETID
+734 DSDPETID
-742 NRLFGNIFHRAAYL
+742 NRMFGNIFHRAAYL
-756 IYKDITDRS
+756 IYKDITDHS
-765 PLIEKAHIQAY
+765 PVIEKAHIQAY
-776 LSNRTLLANVV
+776 LSNRKLLASVV
-787 DRAFQAEQCTP
+787 DRAFEEEECKT

-807 EVIIQYITKLLKIDQ
+807 EVIIEYITKLLKIDQ

-836 KVYTTLSF
+836 KVYTQLSF
-844 TIPSEGALVGGYG
+844 TTPS
-857 IPAIPTQ
+857 
-864 PTCSVGALKGGALVG
+864 
-879 GYGIPAI
+879 
-886 PTQPTCSV
+886 
-894 GALKGGALK
+894 GGALK
-903 GGALVSSAPKTS
+903 GGALVSSAPDKH
-915 APKTSAPKT
+915 
-924 SAPGKQYNL
+924 YNL

-942 DILTDRQTG
+942 DVVTDKQTG
-951 KPRIR
+951 KRRIR
-956 VVDYKTGNQPSSP
+956 VVDYKTGNKPSSAIKSIEEVFDP
-969 IKNIDEIF
+969 KNIAS
-977 DPNNIRT
+977 
-984 KHSNYYL
+984 KHSNYFL

-998 IVSRSKRWNPAGHPV
+998 IVSGSKEWNAANDPV

-1019 IKQAPATDY
+1019 IKQAATNDY
-1028 DPTLLID
+1028 DPTLCID

-1045 EEEFL
+1045 KEEFL
-1050 TKLKH
+1050 TKLKE
-1055 TLADIYSP
+1055 TIADMYSP
-1063 DTPFTPTDDRKKC
+1063 NAAFTPTDDRKKC

>member
-143 MLARFFANFS
+143 MLKRFFANFS
-153 DDIDSELKKRFLSL
+153 DDIESELKKRFLSL

-191 AIYRKVANEQTLHL
+191 AIYRKVASDETLHL

-216 LLQKVER
+216 LIQKVER
-223 LLFSRLM
+223 VLFSRLM
-230 KEDKAKFYWDFDEY
+230 KEGKAKFYWDFDEY
-244 YMPSP
+244 YMPTARAQQS
-249 SPLPSGGAPVGGYGI
+249 A
-264 PAIPTQPTCSVGG
+264 SVPNNTASFAA
-277 YGIPAIPTQPTCSVG
+277 YLT
-292 ALPGGYGIPAIPT
+292 
-305 QPTCSVGAL
+305 
-314 PGGALVSSAPT
+314 
-325 NLNLA
+325 
-330 DFPNELDNTDPDI
+330 DFPNELDNTDRDI
-343 YANMRRPKRI
+343 YANMGRPKRI

-375 HRYRAGRK
+375 ERYKAGRK

-389 DESILLPLMHS
+389 DESILLPIMHS

-427 LFDLYTLGLRKKGTT
+427 LFDLYTLGLRKKGTAF
-442 LNPHYLK
+442 NPHYLK
-449 KLMAHPYAHHLKGV
+449 KLMAHPYARHLQEVHLNGVHSKGV

-468 HQEEVHQPNS
+468 HQEGSAALLQ
-478 PSHHL
+478 
-483 TISTP
+483 
-488 HHLTTSTILHH
+488 H
-499 IATLIKQVGIATKPE
+499 IATLVKQVGIATKQE
-514 GDPLTQESV
+514 GDALTQESV
-523 FRMYTILNRLATL
+523 FRMFTILNRLAAL

-557 STSSIPFHG
+557 GAASIPFHG
-566 EPVVGVQIM
+566 EPVIGVQIM

-581 NIDFDH
+581 NIDFDNV
-587 LLLLSCNEGNM
+587 LLLSCNEGNM

-609 YTIRKAHHLTTID
+609 YSIRKAHGLTTID
-622 NKVALYSYYFHRLL
+622 NKVAIYSYYFHRLL
-636 QRARDITIAYNNTT
+636 QRAGDITIAYNNST

-672 INHYTLTAKNHPT
+672 IDHYSLTAKNQPT
-685 PLMPKPIQK
+685 PLMPKAIEK
-694 DEATLSKLQQITRL
+694 DETALSKLEEMSRL
-708 SPSALNTYIRCPL
+708 SPSAINTYIRCKL
-721 AFYYQYIAHIQEP
+721 AFYYQYIAHIKEP
-734 HPDPETID
+734 DSDPETID
-742 NRLFGNIFHRAAYL
+742 NRMFGNIFHRAAYL
-756 IYKDITDRS
+756 IYKDITDHS
-765 PLIEKAHIQAY
+765 PVIEKAHIQAY
-776 LSNRTLLANVV
+776 LSNRKLLASVV
-787 DRAFQAEQCTP
+787 DRAFEEEECKT

-807 EVIIQYITKLLKIDQ
+807 EVIIEYITKLLKIDQ

-836 KVYTTLSF
+836 KVYTQLSF
-844 TIPSEGALVGGYG
+844 TIPS
-857 IPAIPTQ
+857 
-864 PTCSVGALKGGALVG
+864 
-879 GYGIPAI
+879 
-886 PTQPTCSV
+886 
-894 GALKGGALK
+894 GGALK
-903 GGALVSSAPKTS
+903 GGALVSSAPTKL
-915 APKTSAPKT
+915 
-924 SAPGKQYNL
+924 YNL

-942 DILTDRQTG
+942 DVVTDKQTG
-951 KPRIR
+951 KRRIR
-956 VVDYKTGNQPSSP
+956 VVDYKTGNKPSSAIKSIEEVFDP
-969 IKNIDEIF
+969 KNIAS
-977 DPNNIRT
+977 

-998 IVSRSKRWNPAGHPV
+998 IVSRSKEWNPAGHPV

-1019 IKQAPATDY
+1019 IKQAPANHY
-1028 DPTLLID
+1028 DPTLCID

-1055 TLADIYSP
+1055 TLADMYSP
-1063 DTPFTPTDDRKKC
+1063 DTAFTPTDDRKKC

>member
-64 HTDLKTADPIKLIC
+64 HTNLKTADPIKLIC

-129 ELDDISYLDDEQKE
+129 ELDDISYLDNEQKE

-191 AIYRKVANEQTLHL
+191 AIYRKVASEQTLHL

-223 LLFSRLM
+223 VLFSRLM
-230 KEDKAKFYWDFDEY
+230 KEGKAKFYWDFDEY

-249 SPLPSGGAPVGGYGI
+249 SHHLTTS
-264 PAIPTQPTCSVGG
+264 TSQHLS
-277 YGIPAIPTQPTCSVG
+277 
-292 ALPGGYGIPAIPT
+292 
-305 QPTCSVGAL
+305 
-314 PGGALVSSAPT
+314 GGALVSSAPRTSAPT
-325 NLNLA
+325 NLTTSPSQHLNIS
-330 DFPNELDNTDPDI
+330 DFPNELDNKDRDI
-343 YANMRRPKRI
+343 YANMCRPKRI

-375 HRYRAGRK
+375 DRYKAGRK

-389 DESILLPLMHS
+389 DESILLPVMHS

-449 KLMAHPYAHHLKGV
+449 KLMAHPYAHHLQEMHLKEMNDVHLKGVHSKGV

-468 HQEEVHQPNS
+468 HQEEVHQEGS
-478 PSHHL
+478 AAL
-483 TISTP
+483 
-488 HHLTTSTILHH
+488 LQH
-499 IATLIKQVGIATKPE
+499 IASLIKQVGIVTKPE
-514 GDPLTQESV
+514 GDALTQESV
-523 FRMYTILNRLATL
+523 FRMFTILNRLAAL

-557 STSSIPFHG
+557 SSSSIPFHG

-581 NIDFDH
+581 NIDFDNV
-587 LLLLSCNEGNM
+587 LLLSCNEGNM

-609 YTIRKAHHLTTID
+609 YSIRKAHHLTTID
-622 NKVALYSYYFHRLL
+622 NKVAIYSYYFHRLL
-636 QRARDITIAYNNTT
+636 QRAGDITIAYNNST

-672 INHYTLTAKNHPT
+672 IDHYSLTAKNQPT
-685 PLMPKPIQK
+685 PLMPKPIEK
-694 DEATLSKLQQITRL
+694 DEATLSKLQEMSRL
-708 SPSALNTYIRCPL
+708 SPSAINTYIRCKL
-721 AFYYQYIAHIQEP
+721 AFYYQYIAHIKEP
-734 HPDPETID
+734 DSDPETID

-756 IYKDITDRS
+756 IYKDITDHS
-765 PLIEKAHIQAY
+765 PVIEKTHIQAY

-787 DRAFQAEQCTP
+787 DRAFEEEECKT

-836 KVYTTLSF
+836 KVYTQLSF
-844 TIPSEGALVGGYG
+844 TTPPSHHLTTS
-857 IPAIPTQ
+857 P
-864 PTCSVGALKGGALVG
+864 
-879 GYGIPAI
+879 
-886 PTQPTCSV
+886 
-894 GALKGGALK
+894 
-903 GGALVSSAPKTS
+903 GGALVSSAPT
-915 APKTSAPKT
+915 
-924 SAPGKQYNL
+924 KQYNL

-942 DILTDRQTG
+942 DAVTDKQTG
-951 KPRIR
+951 KRRIR

-969 IKNIDEIF
+969 IKNIEEIF
-977 DPNNIRT
+977 DPNNIRS

-998 IVSRSKRWNPAGHPV
+998 IVSRSKEWNAANDPV

-1019 IKQAPATDY
+1019 IKQAPANHY
-1028 DPTLLID
+1028 DPTLHID

-1050 TKLKH
+1050 TKLKE

-1063 DTPFTPTDDRKKC
+1063 DPPFTPTDDRKKC

>member
-35 LFLNEHLARLAGQP
+35 LFLNEHLARIAGQP

-153 DDIDSELKKRFLSL
+153 NDIDSELKKRFLSL

-191 AIYRKVANEQTLHL
+191 AIYRKVASEQTLHL

-223 LLFSRLM
+223 VLFSRLM
-230 KEDKAKFYWDFDEY
+230 KEGKAKFYWDFDEY

-249 SPLPSGGAPVGGYGI
+249 SQHLTTSPSQHLTTSPS
-264 PAIPTQPTCSVGG
+264 QH
-277 YGIPAIPTQPTCSVG
+277 
-292 ALPGGYGIPAIPT
+292 
-305 QPTCSVGAL
+305 
-314 PGGALVSSAPT
+314 
-325 NLNLA
+325 LNLSN
-330 DFPNELDNTDPDI
+330 FPNELDNTDRDI

-361 NAQARFASNWLLEN
+361 NAQARFAANWLLEN
-375 HRYRAGRK
+375 DRYKAGRK

-427 LFDLYTLGLRKKGTT
+427 LFDLYTLGLRKKGTAF
-442 LNPHYLK
+442 NPHYLK
-449 KLMAHPYAHHLKGV
+449 KLMAHPYARHLQEVHLNGVHSKGV

-468 HQEEVHQPNS
+468 HQEGSAALLQ
-478 PSHHL
+478 
-483 TISTP
+483 
-488 HHLTTSTILHH
+488 H
-499 IATLIKQVGIATKPE
+499 IATLVKQVGIATKQE
-514 GDPLTQESV
+514 GDALTQESV
-523 FRMYTILNRLATL
+523 FRMFTILNRLAAL

-557 STSSIPFHG
+557 GAASIPFHG
-566 EPVVGVQIM
+566 EPVIGVQIM

-581 NIDFDH
+581 NIDFDNV
-587 LLLLSCNEGNM
+587 LLLSCNEGNM

-609 YTIRKAHHLTTID
+609 YSIRKAHGLTTID
-622 NKVALYSYYFHRLL
+622 NKVAIYSYYFHRLL
-636 QRARDITIAYNNTT
+636 QRAGDITIAYNNST

-672 INHYTLTAKNHPT
+672 IDHYSLTAKNQPT

-694 DEATLSKLQQITRL
+694 DETALSKLEEMSRL
-708 SPSALNTYIRCPL
+708 SPSAINTYIRCKL
-721 AFYYQYIAHIQEP
+721 AFYYQYIAHIKEP
-734 HPDPETID
+734 DSDPETID
-742 NRLFGNIFHRAAYL
+742 NRMFGNIFHRAAYL

-787 DRAFQAEQCTP
+787 DRAFEEEECKT

-836 KVYTTLSF
+836 KVYTSLSF
-844 TIPSEGALVGGYG
+844 TTPPSHHL
-857 IPAIPTQ
+857 T
-864 PTCSVGALKGGALVG
+864 
-879 GYGIPAI
+879 
-886 PTQPTCSV
+886 
-894 GALKGGALK
+894 
-903 GGALVSSAPKTS
+903 TS
-915 APKTSAPKT
+915 PSHH
-924 SAPGKQYNL
+924 L
-933 TIGGIIDRL
+933 ITIGGIIDRL
-942 DILTDRQTG
+942 DAVTDKQTG

-977 DPNNIRT
+977 DPNNIRS

-1019 IKQAPATDY
+1019 IKQAPANHY

-1050 TKLKH
+1050 TKLKE
-1055 TLADIYSP
+1055 TVADMYSP
-1063 DTPFTPTDDRKKC
+1063 NVPFTPTDDRKKC

>member
-191 AIYRKVANEQTLHL
+191 AIYRKVASEQTLHL

-223 LLFSRLM
+223 VLFSRLM

-249 SPLPSGGAPVGGYGI
+249 SPFPSGGALV
-264 PAIPTQPTCSVGG
+264 
-277 YGIPAIPTQPTCSVG
+277 
-292 ALPGGYGIPAIPT
+292 GGYGIPAIPT

-325 NLNLA
+325 NLNLS
-330 DFPNELDNTDPDI
+330 DFPNELDNTDRDI
-343 YANMRRPKRI
+343 YANMCRPKRI

-361 NAQARFASNWLLEN
+361 NAQARFAANWLLEN

-383 TAVVMC
+383 TAIVMC
-389 DESILLPLMHS
+389 DESILLPIMHS

-427 LFDLYTLGLRKKGTT
+427 LFDLYTLGLRKKGTAF
-442 LNPHYLK
+442 NPHYLK
-449 KLMAHPYAHHLKGV
+449 KLMAHPYA
-463 HLSQV
+463 
-468 HQEEVHQPNS
+468 
-478 PSHHL
+478 HHL

-549 RRLVSQLV
+549 RRLLSQLV

-609 YTIRKAHHLTTID
+609 YTIRKAHGLTTID

-636 QRARDITIAYNNTT
+636 QRAGDITIAYNNST

-672 INHYTLTAKNHPT
+672 IDHYSLTAKNHPT

-694 DEATLSKLQQITRL
+694 DETVLSKLQQISRL

-721 AFYYQYIAHIQEP
+721 AFYYQYIAHIQE
-734 HPDPETID
+734 PDPETID

-765 PLIEKAHIQAY
+765 PLVEKAHIQAY

-836 KVYTTLSF
+836 KVYTQLSF

-864 PTCSVGALKGGALVG
+864 PTCSVGALKGGALV
-879 GYGIPAI
+879 
-886 PTQPTCSV
+886 
-894 GALKGGALK
+894 
-903 GGALVSSAPKTS
+903 SSAPRTNAPRTS
-915 APKTSAPKT
+915 APT
-924 SAPGKQYNL
+924 KQYSL

-942 DILTDRQTG
+942 DILTDKQTG

-977 DPNNIRT
+977 DPNNIRS

-998 IVSRSKRWNPAGHPV
+998 IVSRSKRWNPANHPV

-1019 IKQAPATDY
+1019 IKQAPANHY
-1028 DPTLLID
+1028 DPTLHID

>member
-11 EDIISKYG
+11 EDIIGKYG

-35 LFLNEHLARLAGQP
+35 LFLNEHLARIAGQP

-64 HTDLKTADPIKLIC
+64 HTDLKPADPIKLIC

-143 MLARFFANFS
+143 MLKRFFANFS
-153 DDIDSELKKRFLSL
+153 DDIESELKKRFLSL

-191 AIYRKVANEQTLHL
+191 AIYRKVASEETLHL

-216 LLQKVER
+216 LIQKVER
-223 LLFSRLM
+223 VLFSRLM
-230 KEDKAKFYWDFDEY
+230 KEGKAKFYWDFDEY
-244 YMPSP
+244 YMPTARAQQS
-249 SPLPSGGAPVGGYGI
+249 A
-264 PAIPTQPTCSVGG
+264 SVPNNTASFAA
-277 YGIPAIPTQPTCSVG
+277 YLT
-292 ALPGGYGIPAIPT
+292 
-305 QPTCSVGAL
+305 
-314 PGGALVSSAPT
+314 
-325 NLNLA
+325 
-330 DFPNELDNTDPDI
+330 DFPNELDNTDRDI

-375 HRYRAGRK
+375 DRYKAGRK

-389 DESILLPLMHS
+389 DESILLPIMHS

-427 LFDLYTLGLRKKGTT
+427 LFDLYTLGLRKKGTAF
-442 LNPHYLK
+442 NPHYLK
-449 KLMAHPYAHHLKGV
+449 KLMAHPYARHIKGVHLKGV

-468 HQEEVHQPNS
+468 HQEKEMHQEGIAA
-478 PSHHL
+478 L
-483 TISTP
+483 
-488 HHLTTSTILHH
+488 LQH
-499 IATLIKQVGIATKPE
+499 IATLVKQVGIATKQE
-514 GDPLTQESV
+514 GDALTQESV
-523 FRMYTILNRLATL
+523 FRMFTILNRLAAL

-557 STSSIPFHG
+557 GAASIPFHG
-566 EPVVGVQIM
+566 EPVIGVQIM

-581 NIDFDH
+581 NIDFDNV
-587 LLLLSCNEGNM
+587 LLLSCNEGNM

-609 YTIRKAHHLTTID
+609 YSIRKAHGLTTID
-622 NKVALYSYYFHRLL
+622 NKVAIYSYYFHRLL
-636 QRARDITIAYNNTT
+636 QRAGDITIAYNNST

-672 INHYTLTAKNHPT
+672 IDHYSLTAKNQPS
-685 PLMPKPIQK
+685 PLMPKAIEK
-694 DEATLSKLQQITRL
+694 DEAAIDKLEEMSKL
-708 SPSALNTYIRCPL
+708 SPSAINTYIRCKL
-721 AFYYQYIAHIQEP
+721 AFYYQYIAHIKEP
-734 HPDPETID
+734 DSDPETID
-742 NRLFGNIFHRAAYL
+742 NRMFGNIFHRAAYL
-756 IYKDITDRS
+756 IYKDITDHS
-765 PLIEKAHIQAY
+765 PVIEKAHIQAY
-776 LSNRTLLANVV
+776 LSNRKLLASVV
-787 DRAFQAEQCTP
+787 DRAFEEEECKT

-807 EVIIQYITKLLKIDQ
+807 EVIIEYITKLLKIDQ

-836 KVYTTLSF
+836 KVYTQLSF
-844 TIPSEGALVGGYG
+844 TIPS
-857 IPAIPTQ
+857 
-864 PTCSVGALKGGALVG
+864 
-879 GYGIPAI
+879 
-886 PTQPTCSV
+886 
-894 GALKGGALK
+894 GGALK
-903 GGALVSSAPKTS
+903 GGALVSSAPDKHYS
-915 APKTSAPKT
+915 
-924 SAPGKQYNL
+924 L

-942 DILTDRQTG
+942 DAVTDKQTG
-951 KPRIR
+951 KRRIR
-956 VVDYKTGNQPSSP
+956 VVDYKTGNKPSSAIKSIEEVFDP
-969 IKNIDEIF
+969 KNIAS
-977 DPNNIRT
+977 
-984 KHSNYYL
+984 KHSNYFL

-998 IVSRSKRWNPAGHPV
+998 IVSRSKEWNAANDAV

-1019 IKQAPATDY
+1019 IKQAATNDY
-1028 DPTLLID
+1028 DPTLCID
-1035 KHPISDVTVY
+1035 KHPINDVTVY

-1050 TKLKH
+1050 TKLKE
-1055 TLADIYSP
+1055 TVADMYSP
-1063 DTPFTPTDDRKKC
+1063 DAAFTPTDDRKKC

>member
-11 EDIISKYG
+11 EDIIGKYG

-35 LFLNEHLARLAGQP
+35 LFLNEHLARIAGQP

-64 HTDLKTADPIKLIC
+64 HTDLKPADPIKLIC

-143 MLARFFANFS
+143 MLKRFFANFS
-153 DDIDSELKKRFLSL
+153 DDIESELKKRFLSL

-191 AIYRKVANEQTLHL
+191 AIYRKVASEETLHL

-216 LLQKVER
+216 LIQKVER
-223 LLFSRLM
+223 VLFSRLM
-230 KEDKAKFYWDFDEY
+230 KEGKAKFYWDFDEY
-244 YMPSP
+244 YMPTARAQQS
-249 SPLPSGGAPVGGYGI
+249 A
-264 PAIPTQPTCSVGG
+264 SVPNNTASFAA
-277 YGIPAIPTQPTCSVG
+277 YLT
-292 ALPGGYGIPAIPT
+292 
-305 QPTCSVGAL
+305 
-314 PGGALVSSAPT
+314 
-325 NLNLA
+325 
-330 DFPNELDNTDPDI
+330 DFPNELDNTDRDI

-375 HRYRAGRK
+375 DRYKAGRK

-389 DESILLPLMHS
+389 DESILLPIMHS

-427 LFDLYTLGLRKKGTT
+427 LFDLYTLGLRKKGTAF
-442 LNPHYLK
+442 NPHYLK
-449 KLMAHPYAHHLKGV
+449 KLMAHPYARHLQEVHLKEMNDVHLKGV

-468 HQEEVHQPNS
+468 HQEGSAALLQ
-478 PSHHL
+478 
-483 TISTP
+483 
-488 HHLTTSTILHH
+488 H
-499 IATLIKQVGIATKPE
+499 IATLVKQVGIATKQE
-514 GDPLTQESV
+514 GDALTQESV
-523 FRMYTILNRLATL
+523 FRMFTILNRLAAL

-557 STSSIPFHG
+557 GAASIPFHG

-581 NIDFDH
+581 NIDFDNV
-587 LLLLSCNEGNM
+587 LLLSCNEGNM

-609 YTIRKAHHLTTID
+609 YSIRKAHGLTTID
-622 NKVALYSYYFHRLL
+622 NKVAIYSYYFHRLL
-636 QRARDITIAYNNTT
+636 QRARDITIAYNNST

-672 INHYTLTAKNHPT
+672 IDHYSLTVKNQPT
-685 PLMPKPIQK
+685 PLMPKAIEK
-694 DEATLSKLQQITRL
+694 DETTLSKLEEMSRL
-708 SPSALNTYIRCPL
+708 SPSAINTYIRCKL
-721 AFYYQYIAHIQEP
+721 AFYYQYIAHIKEP
-734 HPDPETID
+734 DSDPETID
-742 NRLFGNIFHRAAYL
+742 NRMFGNIFHRAAYL
-756 IYKDITDRS
+756 IYKDITDHS
-765 PLIEKAHIQAY
+765 PVIEKAHIQAY
-776 LSNRTLLANVV
+776 LSNRKLLASVV
-787 DRAFQAEQCTP
+787 DRAFEEEECKT

-807 EVIIQYITKLLKIDQ
+807 EVIIEYITKLLKIDQ

-836 KVYTTLSF
+836 KVYTQLSF
-844 TIPSEGALVGGYG
+844 TIPS
-857 IPAIPTQ
+857 
-864 PTCSVGALKGGALVG
+864 
-879 GYGIPAI
+879 
-886 PTQPTCSV
+886 
-894 GALKGGALK
+894 GGALK
-903 GGALVSSAPKTS
+903 GGALVSSAPT
-915 APKTSAPKT
+915 
-924 SAPGKQYNL
+924 KQYNL

-942 DILTDRQTG
+942 DAVTDKQTG
-951 KPRIR
+951 KRRIR
-956 VVDYKTGNQPSSP
+956 VVDYKTGNKPSSAIKSIEEVFDP
-969 IKNIDEIF
+969 KNIAS
-977 DPNNIRT
+977 
-984 KHSNYYL
+984 KHSNYFL

-998 IVSRSKRWNPAGHPV
+998 IVSRSKEWNAANDAV

-1019 IKQAPATDY
+1019 IKQAATNDY
-1028 DPTLLID
+1028 DPTLCID

-1050 TKLKH
+1050 TKLKE
-1055 TLADIYSP
+1055 TVADMYSP
-1063 DTPFTPTDDRKKC
+1063 DAAFTPTDDRKKC

>member
-129 ELDDISYLDDEQKE
+129 ELDDISYLNDEQKE
-143 MLARFFANFS
+143 MLKRFFANFS
-153 DDIDSELKKRFLSL
+153 DDIESELKKRFLSL

-191 AIYRKVANEQTLHL
+191 AIYRKVASDETLHL

-216 LLQKVER
+216 LIQKVER
-223 LLFSRLM
+223 VLFSRLM
-230 KEDKAKFYWDFDEY
+230 KEGKAKFYWDFDEY
-244 YMPSP
+244 YMPTARAQQS
-249 SPLPSGGAPVGGYGI
+249 A
-264 PAIPTQPTCSVGG
+264 SVPNNTASFAA
-277 YGIPAIPTQPTCSVG
+277 YLT
-292 ALPGGYGIPAIPT
+292 
-305 QPTCSVGAL
+305 
-314 PGGALVSSAPT
+314 
-325 NLNLA
+325 
-330 DFPNELDNTDPDI
+330 DFPNELDNTDRDI
-343 YANMRRPKRI
+343 YANMGRPKRI

-375 HRYRAGRK
+375 ERYKAGRK

-389 DESILLPLMHS
+389 DESILLPIMHS

-427 LFDLYTLGLRKKGTT
+427 LFDLYTLGLRKKGTAF
-442 LNPHYLK
+442 NPHYLK
-449 KLMAHPYAHHLKGV
+449 KLMAHPYARHLQEVHLNGVHSKGV

-468 HQEEVHQPNS
+468 HQEGSAALLQ
-478 PSHHL
+478 
-483 TISTP
+483 
-488 HHLTTSTILHH
+488 H
-499 IATLIKQVGIATKPE
+499 IATLVKQVGIATKQE
-514 GDPLTQESV
+514 GDALTQESV
-523 FRMYTILNRLATL
+523 FRMFTILNRLAAL

-557 STSSIPFHG
+557 GAASIPFHG
-566 EPVVGVQIM
+566 EPVIGVQIM

-581 NIDFDH
+581 NIDFDNV
-587 LLLLSCNEGNM
+587 LLLSCNEGNM

-609 YTIRKAHHLTTID
+609 YSIRKAHGLTTID
-622 NKVALYSYYFHRLL
+622 NKVAIYSYYFHRLL
-636 QRARDITIAYNNTT
+636 QRAGDITIAYNNST

-672 INHYTLTAKNHPT
+672 IDHYSLTAKNQPT
-685 PLMPKPIQK
+685 PLMPKAIEK
-694 DEATLSKLQQITRL
+694 DETALSKLEEMSRL
-708 SPSALNTYIRCPL
+708 SPSAINTYIRCKL
-721 AFYYQYIAHIQEP
+721 AFYYQYIAHIKEP
-734 HPDPETID
+734 DSDPETID
-742 NRLFGNIFHRAAYL
+742 NRMFGNIFHRAAYL
-756 IYKDITDRS
+756 IYKDITDHS
-765 PLIEKAHIQAY
+765 PVIEKAHIQAY
-776 LSNRTLLANVV
+776 LSNRKLLASVV
-787 DRAFQAEQCTP
+787 DRAFEEEECKT

-807 EVIIQYITKLLKIDQ
+807 EVIIEYITKLLKIDQ

-836 KVYTTLSF
+836 KVYTQLSF
-844 TIPSEGALVGGYG
+844 TIPS
-857 IPAIPTQ
+857 
-864 PTCSVGALKGGALVG
+864 
-879 GYGIPAI
+879 
-886 PTQPTCSV
+886 
-894 GALKGGALK
+894 GGALK
-903 GGALVSSAPKTS
+903 GGALVSSAPT
-915 APKTSAPKT
+915 
-924 SAPGKQYNL
+924 KQYNL

-942 DILTDRQTG
+942 DAVTDKQTG
-951 KPRIR
+951 KRRIR
-956 VVDYKTGNQPSSP
+956 VVDYKTGNKPSSAIKSIEEVFDP
-969 IKNIDEIF
+969 KNIAS
-977 DPNNIRT
+977 
-984 KHSNYYL
+984 KHSNYFL

-998 IVSRSKRWNPAGHPV
+998 IVSRSKEWNAANDAV

-1019 IKQAPATDY
+1019 IKQAATNDY
-1028 DPTLLID
+1028 DPTLCID

-1050 TKLKH
+1050 TKLKE
-1055 TLADIYSP
+1055 TVADMYSP
-1063 DTPFTPTDDRKKC
+1063 NAAFTPTDDRKKC

>member
-90 DETLDHFYGW
+90 SETLDHFYGW

-191 AIYRKVANEQTLHL
+191 AIYRKVASEQTLHL

-249 SPLPSGGAPVGGYGI
+249 SQHLTTSPSPLPSGGALVSSAPRTS
-264 PAIPTQPTCSVGG
+264 APTNLTTSPSHHL
-277 YGIPAIPTQPTCSVG
+277 S
-292 ALPGGYGIPAIPT
+292 
-305 QPTCSVGAL
+305 
-314 PGGALVSSAPT
+314 GGALVSSAPT

-361 NAQARFASNWLLEN
+361 NAQVRFASNWLLEN
-375 HRYRAGRK
+375 ERYKAGRK
-383 TAVVMC
+383 TAIVMC
-389 DESILLPLMHS
+389 DESILLPIMHS

-427 LFDLYTLGLRKKGTT
+427 LFDLYTLGLRKKGTA

-468 HQEEVHQPNS
+468 HQEEVHQPKS
-478 PSHHL
+478 PSQHLNTSPPHHL
-483 TISTP
+483 TISP
-488 HHLTTSTILHH
+488 ILHH

-557 STSSIPFHG
+557 SSSSIPFHG

-581 NIDFDH
+581 NIDFDNV
-587 LLLLSCNEGNM
+587 LLLSCNEGNM
-598 PKGVNDSSFIP
+598 PKGINDSSFIP
-609 YTIRKAHHLTTID
+609 YSIRKAHHLTTID

-636 QRARDITIAYNNTT
+636 QRAGDITIAYNNST

-672 INHYTLTAKNHPT
+672 INHYCLTANNHPT

-694 DEATLSKLQQITRL
+694 DEATLSKLEEMSRL
-708 SPSALNTYIRCPL
+708 SPSAINTYIRCKL
-721 AFYYQYIAHIQEP
+721 AFYYQYIAHIKEP
-734 HPDPETID
+734 DSDPETID
-742 NRLFGNIFHRAAYL
+742 NRMFGNIFHRAAYL
-756 IYKDITDRS
+756 IYKDITDHS
-765 PLIEKAHIQAY
+765 PVIEKAHIQAY
-776 LSNRTLLANVV
+776 LSNRKLLASVV
-787 DRAFQAEQCTP
+787 DRAFEEEECKT

-807 EVIIQYITKLLKIDQ
+807 EVIIEYITKLLKIDQ

-836 KVYTTLSF
+836 KVYTSLSF
-844 TIPSEGALVGGYG
+844 TTPPSHHLTTS
-857 IPAIPTQ
+857 P
-864 PTCSVGALKGGALVG
+864 
-879 GYGIPAI
+879 
-886 PTQPTCSV
+886 
-894 GALKGGALK
+894 
-903 GGALVSSAPKTS
+903 GGALVSSAPT
-915 APKTSAPKT
+915 
-924 SAPGKQYNL
+924 KQYSL

-942 DILTDRQTG
+942 DAVTDKQTG
-951 KPRIR
+951 KRRIR
-956 VVDYKTGNQPSSP
+956 VVDYKTGNKPSSAIKSIEEVFDP
-969 IKNIDEIF
+969 KNIAS
-977 DPNNIRT
+977 
-984 KHSNYYL
+984 KHSNYFL

-998 IVSRSKRWNPAGHPV
+998 IVSRSKRWNPANHPV

-1019 IKQAPATDY
+1019 IKQAATNDY

-1050 TKLKH
+1050 TKLKE

-1063 DTPFTPTDDRKKC
+1063 NVPFTPTDDRKKC

>member
-11 EDIISKYG
+11 EDIIGKYG

-35 LFLNEHLARLAGQP
+35 LFLNEHLARIAGQP

-64 HTDLKTADPIKLIC
+64 HTDLKPADPIKLIC

-143 MLARFFANFS
+143 MLKRFFANFS
-153 DDIDSELKKRFLSL
+153 DDIESELKKRFLSL

-191 AIYRKVANEQTLHL
+191 AIYRKVASEETLHL

-216 LLQKVER
+216 LIQKVER
-223 LLFSRLM
+223 VLFSRLM
-230 KEDKAKFYWDFDEY
+230 KEGKAKFYWDFDEY
-244 YMPSP
+244 YMPTARAQQS
-249 SPLPSGGAPVGGYGI
+249 A
-264 PAIPTQPTCSVGG
+264 SVPNNTASFAA
-277 YGIPAIPTQPTCSVG
+277 YLT
-292 ALPGGYGIPAIPT
+292 
-305 QPTCSVGAL
+305 
-314 PGGALVSSAPT
+314 
-325 NLNLA
+325 
-330 DFPNELDNTDPDI
+330 DFPNELDNTDRDI
-343 YANMRRPKRI
+343 YANMRRPKHI

-375 HRYRAGRK
+375 ERYKAGRK

-389 DESILLPLMHS
+389 DESILLPIMHS

-427 LFDLYTLGLRKKGTT
+427 LFDLYTLGLRKKGTAF
-442 LNPHYLK
+442 NPHYLK
-449 KLMAHPYAHHLKGV
+449 KLMAHPYARHLQEVHLKEMNDVHLKGV

-468 HQEEVHQPNS
+468 HQPNS
-478 PSHHL
+478 TSAQPTTQH
-483 TISTP
+483 STFNTQ
-488 HHLTTSTILHH
+488 HSILHH
-499 IATLIKQVGIATKPE
+499 IATLVKQVGIATKQE
-514 GDPLTQESV
+514 GDALTQESV
-523 FRMYTILNRLATL
+523 FRMFTILNRLAAL

-557 STSSIPFHG
+557 GAASIPFHG
-566 EPVVGVQIM
+566 EPVIGVQIM

-581 NIDFDH
+581 NIDFDNV
-587 LLLLSCNEGNM
+587 LLLSCNEGNM

-609 YTIRKAHHLTTID
+609 YSIRKAHGLTTID
-622 NKVALYSYYFHRLL
+622 NKVAIYSYYFHRLL
-636 QRARDITIAYNNTT
+636 QRAGDITIAYNNST

-672 INHYTLTAKNHPT
+672 IDHYSLTAKNQPT
-685 PLMPKPIQK
+685 PLMPKAIEK
-694 DEATLSKLQQITRL
+694 DETALSKLEEMSRL
-708 SPSALNTYIRCPL
+708 SPSAINTYIRCKL
-721 AFYYQYIAHIQEP
+721 AFYYQYIAHIKEP
-734 HPDPETID
+734 DSDPETID
-742 NRLFGNIFHRAAYL
+742 NRMFGNIFHRAAYL
-756 IYKDITDRS
+756 IYKDITDHS
-765 PLIEKAHIQAY
+765 PVIEKAHIQAY
-776 LSNRTLLANVV
+776 LSNRKLLASVV
-787 DRAFQAEQCTP
+787 DRAFEEEECKT

-807 EVIIQYITKLLKIDQ
+807 EVIIEYITKLLKIDQ

-836 KVYTTLSF
+836 KVYTQLSF
-844 TIPSEGALVGGYG
+844 TIPSG
-857 IPAIPTQ
+857 
-864 PTCSVGALKGGALVG
+864 
-879 GYGIPAI
+879 
-886 PTQPTCSV
+886 

-903 GGALVSSAPKTS
+903 GGALVSSAPRTS
-915 APKTSAPKT
+915 APT
-924 SAPGKQYNL
+924 KQYNL

-942 DILTDRQTG
+942 DAVTDKQTG
-951 KPRIR
+951 KRRIR
-956 VVDYKTGNQPSSP
+956 VVDYKTGNKPSSAIKSIEEVFDP
-969 IKNIDEIF
+969 KNIAS
-977 DPNNIRT
+977 
-984 KHSNYYL
+984 KHSNYFL

-998 IVSRSKRWNPAGHPV
+998 IVSRSKEWNAANDAV

-1019 IKQAPATDY
+1019 IKQAATNDY
-1028 DPTLLID
+1028 DPTLCID

-1050 TKLKH
+1050 TKLKE
-1055 TLADIYSP
+1055 TVADMYSP
-1063 DTPFTPTDDRKKC
+1063 DAAFTPTDDRKKC

>member
-11 EDIISKYG
+11 EDIIGKYG

-35 LFLNEHLARLAGQP
+35 LFLNEHLARIAGQP

-64 HTDLKTADPIKLIC
+64 HTDLKPADPIKLIC

-143 MLARFFANFS
+143 MLKRFFANFS
-153 DDIDSELKKRFLSL
+153 DDIESELKKRFLSL

-191 AIYRKVANEQTLHL
+191 AIYRKVASEETLHL

-216 LLQKVER
+216 LIQKVER
-223 LLFSRLM
+223 VLFSRLM
-230 KEDKAKFYWDFDEY
+230 KEGKAKFYWDFDEY
-244 YMPSP
+244 YMPTARAQQS
-249 SPLPSGGAPVGGYGI
+249 A
-264 PAIPTQPTCSVGG
+264 SVPNNTASFAA
-277 YGIPAIPTQPTCSVG
+277 YLT
-292 ALPGGYGIPAIPT
+292 
-305 QPTCSVGAL
+305 
-314 PGGALVSSAPT
+314 
-325 NLNLA
+325 
-330 DFPNELDNTDPDI
+330 DFPNELDNTDRDI

-375 HRYRAGRK
+375 DRYKAGRK

-389 DESILLPLMHS
+389 DESILLPIMHS

-427 LFDLYTLGLRKKGTT
+427 LFDLYTLGLRKKDTAF
-442 LNPHYLK
+442 NPHYMK
-449 KLMAHPYAHHLKGV
+449 KLMAHPYARHLQEVHLKGV

-468 HQEEVHQPNS
+468 HQEGSAALLQ
-478 PSHHL
+478 
-483 TISTP
+483 
-488 HHLTTSTILHH
+488 H
-499 IATLIKQVGIATKPE
+499 IATLVKQVGIATKQE
-514 GDPLTQESV
+514 GDALTQESV
-523 FRMYTILNRLATL
+523 FRMFTILNRLAAL

-557 STSSIPFHG
+557 GAASIPFHG

-581 NIDFDH
+581 NIDFDNV
-587 LLLLSCNEGNM
+587 LLLSCNEGNM

-609 YTIRKAHHLTTID
+609 YSIRKAHGLTTID
-622 NKVALYSYYFHRLL
+622 NKVAIYSYYFHRLL
-636 QRARDITIAYNNTT
+636 QRAGDITIAYNNST

-672 INHYTLTAKNHPT
+672 IDHYSLTAKNQPS
-685 PLMPKPIQK
+685 PLMPKPIEK
-694 DEATLSKLQQITRL
+694 DETALSKLEEMSRL
-708 SPSALNTYIRCPL
+708 SPSAINTYIRCKL
-721 AFYYQYIAHIQEP
+721 AFYYQYIAHIKEP
-734 HPDPETID
+734 DSDPETID
-742 NRLFGNIFHRAAYL
+742 NRMFGNIFHRAAYL
-756 IYKDITDRS
+756 IYKDITDHS
-765 PLIEKAHIQAY
+765 PVIEKTHIQAY
-776 LSNRTLLANVV
+776 LSNRKLLASVV
-787 DRAFQAEQCTP
+787 DRAFEEEECKT

-807 EVIIQYITKLLKIDQ
+807 EVIIEYVTKLLKIDQ

-836 KVYTTLSF
+836 KVYTQLSF
-844 TIPSEGALVGGYG
+844 TIPL
-857 IPAIPTQ
+857 
-864 PTCSVGALKGGALVG
+864 
-879 GYGIPAI
+879 
-886 PTQPTCSV
+886 
-894 GALKGGALK
+894 
-903 GGALVSSAPKTS
+903 GGALVSSAPT
-915 APKTSAPKT
+915 
-924 SAPGKQYNL
+924 KQYNL

-942 DILTDRQTG
+942 DAVTDKQTG
-951 KPRIR
+951 KRRIR
-956 VVDYKTGNQPSSP
+956 VIDYKTGNKPSSAIKSIEEVFDP
-969 IKNIDEIF
+969 KNIAS
-977 DPNNIRT
+977 
-984 KHSNYYL
+984 KHSNYFL

-998 IVSRSKRWNPAGHPV
+998 IVSRSKEWNAANDAV

-1019 IKQAPATDY
+1019 IKQAATNDY
-1028 DPTLLID
+1028 DPTLCID

-1050 TKLKH
+1050 TKLKE
-1055 TLADIYSP
+1055 TVADMYSP
-1063 DTPFTPTDDRKKC
+1063 DAAFTPTDDRKKC

>member
-11 EDIISKYG
+11 EDIIGKYG

-35 LFLNEHLARLAGQP
+35 LFLNEHLARIAGQP

-64 HTDLKTADPIKLIC
+64 HTDLKPADPIKLIC

-143 MLARFFANFS
+143 MLKRFFANFS
-153 DDIDSELKKRFLSL
+153 DDIESELKKRFLSL

-191 AIYRKVANEQTLHL
+191 AIYRKVASEETLHL

-216 LLQKVER
+216 LIQKVER
-223 LLFSRLM
+223 VLFSRLM
-230 KEDKAKFYWDFDEY
+230 KEGKAKFYWDFDEY
-244 YMPSP
+244 YMPTARAQQS
-249 SPLPSGGAPVGGYGI
+249 A
-264 PAIPTQPTCSVGG
+264 SVPNNTASFAA
-277 YGIPAIPTQPTCSVG
+277 YLT
-292 ALPGGYGIPAIPT
+292 
-305 QPTCSVGAL
+305 
-314 PGGALVSSAPT
+314 
-325 NLNLA
+325 
-330 DFPNELDNTDPDI
+330 DFPNELDNTDRNI

-375 HRYRAGRK
+375 DRYKAGRK

-389 DESILLPLMHS
+389 DESILLPIMHS

-427 LFDLYTLGLRKKGTT
+427 LFDLYTLGLRKKGTAF
-442 LNPHYLK
+442 NPHYLK
-449 KLMAHPYAHHLKGV
+449 KLMAHPYARHLQEVHLNWVHSKGV

-468 HQEEVHQPNS
+468 HQEGSAALLQ
-478 PSHHL
+478 
-483 TISTP
+483 
-488 HHLTTSTILHH
+488 H
-499 IATLIKQVGIATKPE
+499 IATLVKQVGIATKQE
-514 GDPLTQESV
+514 GNALTQESV
-523 FRMYTILNRLATL
+523 FRMFTILNRLAAL

-557 STSSIPFHG
+557 GAASIPFHG

-581 NIDFDH
+581 NIDFDNV
-587 LLLLSCNEGNM
+587 LLLSCNEGNM

-609 YTIRKAHHLTTID
+609 YSIRKAHGLTTID
-622 NKVALYSYYFHRLL
+622 NKVAIYSYYFHRLL
-636 QRARDITIAYNNTT
+636 QRAGDITIAYNNST

-672 INHYTLTAKNHPT
+672 IDHYSLTAKNQPT
-685 PLMPKPIQK
+685 PLMPKPIEK
-694 DEATLSKLQQITRL
+694 DETALSKLEEMSRL
-708 SPSALNTYIRCPL
+708 SPSAINTYIRCKL
-721 AFYYQYIAHIQEP
+721 AFYYQYIAHIKEP
-734 HPDPETID
+734 DSDPETID
-742 NRLFGNIFHRAAYL
+742 NRMFGNIFHRAAYL
-756 IYKDITDRS
+756 IYKDITDHS
-765 PLIEKAHIQAY
+765 PVIEKAHIQAY
-776 LSNRTLLANVV
+776 LSNRKLLASVV
-787 DRAFQAEQCTP
+787 DRAFEEEECKT

-807 EVIIQYITKLLKIDQ
+807 EVIIEYITKLLKIDQ

-836 KVYTTLSF
+836 KVYTQLSF
-844 TIPSEGALVGGYG
+844 TTPS
-857 IPAIPTQ
+857 
-864 PTCSVGALKGGALVG
+864 
-879 GYGIPAI
+879 
-886 PTQPTCSV
+886 
-894 GALKGGALK
+894 GGALK
-903 GGALVSSAPKTS
+903 GGALVSSAPT
-915 APKTSAPKT
+915 
-924 SAPGKQYNL
+924 KQYNL

-942 DILTDRQTG
+942 DAVTDKQTG
-951 KPRIR
+951 KRRIR
-956 VVDYKTGNQPSSP
+956 VVDYKTGNKPSSAIKSIEEVFDP
-969 IKNIDEIF
+969 KNIAS
-977 DPNNIRT
+977 
-984 KHSNYYL
+984 KHSNYFL

-998 IVSRSKRWNPAGHPV
+998 IVSRSKEWNAANDAV

-1019 IKQAPATDY
+1019 IKQAATNDY
-1028 DPTLLID
+1028 DPTLCID

-1045 EEEFL
+1045 EEDFL
-1050 TKLKH
+1050 TKLKE
-1055 TLADIYSP
+1055 TVADMYSP
-1063 DTPFTPTDDRKKC
+1063 DAAFTPTDDRKKC

>member
-11 EDIISKYG
+11 EDIIGKYG

-35 LFLNEHLARLAGQP
+35 LFLNEHLARIAGQP

-64 HTDLKTADPIKLIC
+64 HTDLKPADPIKLIC

-143 MLARFFANFS
+143 MLKRFFANFS

-191 AIYRKVANEQTLHL
+191 AIYRKVASEETLHL

-216 LLQKVER
+216 LIQKVER
-223 LLFSRLM
+223 VLFSRLM
-230 KEDKAKFYWDFDEY
+230 KEGKAKFYWDFDEY
-244 YMPSP
+244 YMPTARAQQS
-249 SPLPSGGAPVGGYGI
+249 A
-264 PAIPTQPTCSVGG
+264 SVPNNTASFAA
-277 YGIPAIPTQPTCSVG
+277 YLT
-292 ALPGGYGIPAIPT
+292 
-305 QPTCSVGAL
+305 
-314 PGGALVSSAPT
+314 
-325 NLNLA
+325 
-330 DFPNELDNTDPDI
+330 DFPNELDNTDRDI

-375 HRYRAGRK
+375 DRYKAGRK

-389 DESILLPLMHS
+389 DESILLPIMHS

-414 PLAMTPVASLVML
+414 PLAMTPIASLVML
-427 LFDLYTLGLRKKGTT
+427 LFDLYTLGLRKKGTAF
-442 LNPHYLK
+442 NPHYLK
-449 KLMAHPYAHHLKGV
+449 KLMAHPYARHLQEVHLKEMNDVHLKGV

-468 HQEEVHQPNS
+468 HQEESATLLQ
-478 PSHHL
+478 
-483 TISTP
+483 
-488 HHLTTSTILHH
+488 H
-499 IATLIKQVGIATKPE
+499 IATLVKQVGIATKQE
-514 GDPLTQESV
+514 GDALTQESV
-523 FRMYTILNRLATL
+523 FRMFTILNRLAAL
-536 ADSGDLLV
+536 ADSGDLVV

-557 STSSIPFHG
+557 GAASIPFHG

-581 NIDFDH
+581 NIDFDNV
-587 LLLLSCNEGNM
+587 LLLSCNEGNM

-609 YTIRKAHHLTTID
+609 YSIRKAHGLTTID
-622 NKVALYSYYFHRLL
+622 NKVAIYSYYFHRLL
-636 QRARDITIAYNNTT
+636 QRAGDITIAYNNST

-672 INHYTLTAKNHPT
+672 IDHYSLTAKNQPT
-685 PLMPKPIQK
+685 PLMPKPIEK
-694 DEATLSKLQQITRL
+694 DEAALSKLEEMSRL
-708 SPSALNTYIRCPL
+708 SPSAINTYIRCKL
-721 AFYYQYIAHIQEP
+721 AFYYQYIAHIKEP
-734 HPDPETID
+734 DSDPETID
-742 NRLFGNIFHRAAYL
+742 NRMFGNIFHRAAYL
-756 IYKDITDRS
+756 IYKDITDHS
-765 PLIEKAHIQAY
+765 PVIEKAHIQAY
-776 LSNRTLLANVV
+776 LSNRKLLASVV
-787 DRAFQAEQCTP
+787 DRAFEEEECKT

-807 EVIIQYITKLLKIDQ
+807 EVIIEYVTKLLKIDQ

-836 KVYTTLSF
+836 KVYTQLSF
-844 TIPSEGALVGGYG
+844 TIPS
-857 IPAIPTQ
+857 
-864 PTCSVGALKGGALVG
+864 
-879 GYGIPAI
+879 
-886 PTQPTCSV
+886 
-894 GALKGGALK
+894 GGALK
-903 GGALVSSAPKTS
+903 GGALVSSAPRTS
-915 APKTSAPKT
+915 APT
-924 SAPGKQYNL
+924 KQYNL

-942 DILTDRQTG
+942 DAVTDKQTG
-951 KPRIR
+951 KRRIR
-956 VVDYKTGNQPSSP
+956 VVDYKTGNKPSSAIKSIEEVFDP
-969 IKNIDEIF
+969 KNIAS
-977 DPNNIRT
+977 
-984 KHSNYYL
+984 KHSNYFL

-998 IVSRSKRWNPAGHPV
+998 IVSGSKEWNAANDPV

-1019 IKQAPATDY
+1019 IKQAATNDY
-1028 DPTLLID
+1028 DPTLCID

-1050 TKLKH
+1050 TKLKE
-1055 TLADIYSP
+1055 TVADMYSP
-1063 DTPFTPTDDRKKC
+1063 DAAFTPTDDRKKC

>member
-11 EDIISKYG
+11 EDIIGKYG

-35 LFLNEHLARLAGQP
+35 LFLNEHLARIAGQP

-64 HTDLKTADPIKLIC
+64 HTDLKPADPIKLIC

-143 MLARFFANFS
+143 MLKRFFANFS
-153 DDIDSELKKRFLSL
+153 DDIESELKKRFLSL

-191 AIYRKVANEQTLHL
+191 AIYRKVASEETLHL

-216 LLQKVER
+216 LIQKVER
-223 LLFSRLM
+223 VLFSRLM
-230 KEDKAKFYWDFDEY
+230 KEGKAKFYWDFDEY
-244 YMPSP
+244 YMPTARAQQS
-249 SPLPSGGAPVGGYGI
+249 A
-264 PAIPTQPTCSVGG
+264 SVPNNTASFAA
-277 YGIPAIPTQPTCSVG
+277 YLT
-292 ALPGGYGIPAIPT
+292 
-305 QPTCSVGAL
+305 
-314 PGGALVSSAPT
+314 
-325 NLNLA
+325 
-330 DFPNELDNTDPDI
+330 DFPNELDNTDRDI

-375 HRYRAGRK
+375 DRYKAGRK

-389 DESILLPLMHS
+389 DESILLPIMHS

-427 LFDLYTLGLRKKGTT
+427 LFDLYTLGLRKKGTAF
-442 LNPHYLK
+442 NPHYLK
-449 KLMAHPYAHHLKGV
+449 KLMAHPYARHLQEVHLKGVHLKGV

-468 HQEEVHQPNS
+468 HQEESATLLQ
-478 PSHHL
+478 
-483 TISTP
+483 
-488 HHLTTSTILHH
+488 H
-499 IATLIKQVGIATKPE
+499 IATLVKQVGIATKQE
-514 GDPLTQESV
+514 GDALTQESV
-523 FRMYTILNRLATL
+523 FRMFTILNRLAAL

-557 STSSIPFHG
+557 GAASIPFHG

-581 NIDFDH
+581 NIDFDNV
-587 LLLLSCNEGNM
+587 LLLSCNEGNM

-609 YTIRKAHHLTTID
+609 YSIRKAHGLTTID
-622 NKVALYSYYFHRLL
+622 NKVAIYSYYFHRLL
-636 QRARDITIAYNNTT
+636 QRAGDITIAYNNST

-672 INHYTLTAKNHPT
+672 IDHYSLTAKNQPT
-685 PLMPKPIQK
+685 PLMPKAIEK
-694 DEATLSKLQQITRL
+694 DETALSKLKEMSRL
-708 SPSALNTYIRCPL
+708 SPSAINTYIRCKL
-721 AFYYQYIAHIQEP
+721 AFYYQYIAHIKEP
-734 HPDPETID
+734 DSDPETID
-742 NRLFGNIFHRAAYL
+742 NRMFGNIFHRAAYL
-756 IYKDITDRS
+756 IYKDITDHS
-765 PLIEKAHIQAY
+765 PVIEKAHIQAY
-776 LSNRTLLANVV
+776 LSNRKLLASVV
-787 DRAFQAEQCTP
+787 DRAFEEEECKT

-807 EVIIQYITKLLKIDQ
+807 EVIIEYITKLLKIDQ

-836 KVYTTLSF
+836 KVYTQLSF
-844 TIPSEGALVGGYG
+844 TIPSV
-857 IPAIPTQ
+857 
-864 PTCSVGALKGGALVG
+864 
-879 GYGIPAI
+879 
-886 PTQPTCSV
+886 
-894 GALKGGALK
+894 
-903 GGALVSSAPKTS
+903 GALVSSAPT
-915 APKTSAPKT
+915 
-924 SAPGKQYNL
+924 KQYNL

-942 DILTDRQTG
+942 DAITDKQTG
-951 KPRIR
+951 KRHIR
-956 VVDYKTGNQPSSP
+956 VVDYKTGNKPSSAIKSIEEVFDP
-969 IKNIDEIF
+969 KNIAS
-977 DPNNIRT
+977 
-984 KHSNYYL
+984 KHSNYFL

-998 IVSRSKRWNPAGHPV
+998 IVSRSKEWNVANDAV

-1019 IKQAPATDY
+1019 IKQAATNDY
-1028 DPTLLID
+1028 DPTLCID
-1035 KHPISDVTVY
+1035 KHPISDVMVY

-1050 TKLKH
+1050 TKLKE
-1055 TLADIYSP
+1055 TVADMYSP
-1063 DTPFTPTDDRKKC
+1063 DAAFTPTDDRKKC

>member
-11 EDIISKYG
+11 EDIIGKYG

-35 LFLNEHLARLAGQP
+35 LFLNEHLARIAGQP

-64 HTDLKTADPIKLIC
+64 HTDLKPADPIKLIC

-143 MLARFFANFS
+143 MLKRFFANFS
-153 DDIDSELKKRFLSL
+153 DDIESELKKRFLSL

-191 AIYRKVANEQTLHL
+191 AIYRKVASEETLHL

-216 LLQKVER
+216 LIQKVER
-223 LLFSRLM
+223 VLFSRLM
-230 KEDKAKFYWDFDEY
+230 KEGKAKFYWDFDEY
-244 YMPSP
+244 YMPTARAQQS
-249 SPLPSGGAPVGGYGI
+249 A
-264 PAIPTQPTCSVGG
+264 SVPNNTASFAA
-277 YGIPAIPTQPTCSVG
+277 YLT
-292 ALPGGYGIPAIPT
+292 
-305 QPTCSVGAL
+305 
-314 PGGALVSSAPT
+314 
-325 NLNLA
+325 
-330 DFPNELDNTDPDI
+330 DFPNELDNTDRDI

-375 HRYRAGRK
+375 DRYKAGRK

-389 DESILLPLMHS
+389 DESILLPIMHS

-414 PLAMTPVASLVML
+414 PLAMTPIASLVML
-427 LFDLYTLGLRKKGTT
+427 LFDLYTLGLRKKGTAF
-442 LNPHYLK
+442 NPHYLK
-449 KLMAHPYAHHLKGV
+449 KLMAHPYARHLQEVHLKGVHSKGV

-468 HQEEVHQPNS
+468 HQPNS
-478 PSHHL
+478 TSAQPTTQH
-483 TISTP
+483 STFNTQ
-488 HHLTTSTILHH
+488 HSILHH
-499 IATLIKQVGIATKPE
+499 IATLVKQVGIATKQE
-514 GDPLTQESV
+514 GDALTQESV
-523 FRMYTILNRLATL
+523 FRMFTILNRLAAL
-536 ADSGDLLV
+536 ADSGDLVV

-557 STSSIPFHG
+557 GAASIPFHG

-581 NIDFDH
+581 NIDFDNV
-587 LLLLSCNEGNM
+587 LLLSCNEGNM

-609 YTIRKAHHLTTID
+609 YSIRKAHGLTTID
-622 NKVALYSYYFHRLL
+622 NKVAIYSYYFHRLL
-636 QRARDITIAYNNTT
+636 QRARDITIAYNNST

-672 INHYTLTAKNHPT
+672 IEHYSLTAKNQPT
-685 PLMPKPIQK
+685 PLMPKAIEK
-694 DEATLSKLQQITRL
+694 DEAAIGKLEEMSKL
-708 SPSALNTYIRCPL
+708 SPSAINTYIRCKL
-721 AFYYQYIAHIQEP
+721 AFYYQYIAHIKEP
-734 HPDPETID
+734 DSDPETID
-742 NRLFGNIFHRAAYL
+742 NRMFGNIFHRAAYL
-756 IYKDITDRS
+756 IYKDITDHS
-765 PLIEKAHIQAY
+765 PVIEKAHIQAY
-776 LSNRTLLANVV
+776 LSNRKLLASVV
-787 DRAFQAEQCTP
+787 DRAFEEEECKT

-807 EVIIQYITKLLKIDQ
+807 EVIIEYVTKLLKIDQ

-836 KVYTTLSF
+836 KVYTQLSF
-844 TIPSEGALVGGYG
+844 TIPL
-857 IPAIPTQ
+857 
-864 PTCSVGALKGGALVG
+864 
-879 GYGIPAI
+879 
-886 PTQPTCSV
+886 
-894 GALKGGALK
+894 
-903 GGALVSSAPKTS
+903 GGALVSSAPT
-915 APKTSAPKT
+915 
-924 SAPGKQYNL
+924 KQYNL

-942 DILTDRQTG
+942 DVVTDKQTG
-951 KPRIR
+951 KRRIR
-956 VVDYKTGNQPSSP
+956 VVDYKTGNKPSSAIKSIEEVFDP
-969 IKNIDEIF
+969 KNIAS
-977 DPNNIRT
+977 
-984 KHSNYYL
+984 KHSNYFL

-998 IVSRSKRWNPAGHPV
+998 IVSRSKEWNAANDAV

-1019 IKQAPATDY
+1019 IKQAATNDY
-1028 DPTLLID
+1028 DPTLCID
-1035 KHPISDVTVY
+1035 KHPISDVTLY

-1050 TKLKH
+1050 TKLKE
-1055 TLADIYSP
+1055 TVADMYSP
-1063 DTPFTPTDDRKKC
+1063 DAAFTPTDDRKKC

>member
-129 ELDDISYLDDEQKE
+129 ELDDISYLDNEQKE

-191 AIYRKVANEQTLHL
+191 AIYRKVASEQTLHL

-223 LLFSRLM
+223 VLFSRLM
-230 KEDKAKFYWDFDEY
+230 KEGKAKFYWDFDEY

-249 SPLPSGGAPVGGYGI
+249 SHHLTTSPSQHLSGGALVSS
-264 PAIPTQPTCSVGG
+264 APTNLTTSPSQHLS
-277 YGIPAIPTQPTCSVG
+277 
-292 ALPGGYGIPAIPT
+292 
-305 QPTCSVGAL
+305 
-314 PGGALVSSAPT
+314 GGALVSSAPT
-325 NLNLA
+325 NLNTSPSQHLNLS

-383 TAVVMC
+383 TAIVMC
-389 DESILLPLMHS
+389 DESILLPIMHS

-478 PSHHL
+478 PSQHL

-557 STSSIPFHG
+557 SSSSIPFHG

-609 YTIRKAHHLTTID
+609 YTIRKAHGLTTID

-636 QRARDITIAYNNTT
+636 QRARDITIAYNNST

-665 LVESGQK
+665 LVESGQQ
-672 INHYTLTAKNHPT
+672 INHYSLTAKNHPT

-694 DEATLSKLQQITRL
+694 DEATLSKLQQISQL

-721 AFYYQYIAHIQEP
+721 AFYYQYIAHISEP

-776 LSNRTLLANVV
+776 LNNRTLLTSVV

-836 KVYTTLSF
+836 KVYTQLSF
-844 TIPSEGALVGGYG
+844 TTPPSHHL
-857 IPAIPTQ
+857 T
-864 PTCSVGALKGGALVG
+864 
-879 GYGIPAI
+879 
-886 PTQPTCSV
+886 
-894 GALKGGALK
+894 
-903 GGALVSSAPKTS
+903 TS
-915 APKTSAPKT
+915 PSHHHI
-924 SAPGKQYNL
+924 

-942 DILTDRQTG
+942 DILTDKQTG

-977 DPNNIRT
+977 DPNNIRS

-998 IVSRSKRWNPAGHPV
+998 IVSRSERWNPANHPV

-1019 IKQAPATDY
+1019 IKQAPANHY
-1028 DPTLLID
+1028 DPTLHID

>member
-11 EDIISKYG
+11 EDIIGKYG

-35 LFLNEHLARLAGQP
+35 LFLNEHLARIAGQP

-64 HTDLKTADPIKLIC
+64 HTDLKPADPIKLIC

-143 MLARFFANFS
+143 MLKRFFANFS
-153 DDIDSELKKRFLSL
+153 DDIESELKKRFLSL

-191 AIYRKVANEQTLHL
+191 AIYRKVASEETLHL

-216 LLQKVER
+216 LIQKVER
-223 LLFSRLM
+223 VLFSRLM
-230 KEDKAKFYWDFDEY
+230 KEGKAKFYWDFDEY
-244 YMPSP
+244 YMPTARAQQS
-249 SPLPSGGAPVGGYGI
+249 A
-264 PAIPTQPTCSVGG
+264 SVPNNTASFAA
-277 YGIPAIPTQPTCSVG
+277 YLT
-292 ALPGGYGIPAIPT
+292 
-305 QPTCSVGAL
+305 
-314 PGGALVSSAPT
+314 
-325 NLNLA
+325 
-330 DFPNELDNTDPDI
+330 DFPNELDNTDRNI

-375 HRYRAGRK
+375 ERYKAGRK

-389 DESILLPLMHS
+389 DESILLPIMHS

-427 LFDLYTLGLRKKGTT
+427 LFDLYTLGLRKKGTAF
-442 LNPHYLK
+442 NPHYLK
-449 KLMAHPYAHHLKGV
+449 KLMAHPYARHLQEVHLKEMNDVHLKGV

-468 HQEEVHQPNS
+468 HQEKEMHQEGIAA
-478 PSHHL
+478 L
-483 TISTP
+483 
-488 HHLTTSTILHH
+488 LQH
-499 IATLIKQVGIATKPE
+499 IATLVKQVGIATKQE
-514 GDPLTQESV
+514 GDALTQESV
-523 FRMYTILNRLATL
+523 FRMFTILNRLAAL

-557 STSSIPFHG
+557 GAASIPFHG
-566 EPVVGVQIM
+566 EPVIGVQIM

-581 NIDFDH
+581 NIDFDNV
-587 LLLLSCNEGNM
+587 LLLSCNEGNM

-609 YTIRKAHHLTTID
+609 YSIRKAHGLTTID
-622 NKVALYSYYFHRLL
+622 NKVAIYSYYFHRLL
-636 QRARDITIAYNNTT
+636 QRAGDITIAYNNST

-672 INHYTLTAKNHPT
+672 IEHYSLTAKNQPS
-685 PLMPKPIQK
+685 PLMPKAIEK
-694 DEATLSKLQQITRL
+694 DKTALSKLEEMSRL
-708 SPSALNTYIRCPL
+708 SPSAINTYIRCKL
-721 AFYYQYIAHIQEP
+721 AFYYQYIAHIKEP
-734 HPDPETID
+734 DSDPETID
-742 NRLFGNIFHRAAYL
+742 NRMFGNIFHRAAYL
-756 IYKDITDRS
+756 IYKDITDHS
-765 PLIEKAHIQAY
+765 PVIEKAHIQAY
-776 LSNRTLLANVV
+776 LSNRKLLASVV
-787 DRAFQAEQCTP
+787 DRAFEEEECKT

-807 EVIIQYITKLLKIDQ
+807 EVIIEYITKLLKIDQ

-836 KVYTTLSF
+836 KVYTQLSF
-844 TIPSEGALVGGYG
+844 TTPS
-857 IPAIPTQ
+857 
-864 PTCSVGALKGGALVG
+864 
-879 GYGIPAI
+879 
-886 PTQPTCSV
+886 
-894 GALKGGALK
+894 GGALK
-903 GGALVSSAPKTS
+903 GGALVSSAPDKH
-915 APKTSAPKT
+915 
-924 SAPGKQYNL
+924 YNL

-942 DILTDRQTG
+942 DVVTDKQTG
-951 KPRIR
+951 KRRIR
-956 VVDYKTGNQPSSP
+956 VVDYKTGNKPSSAIKSIEEVFDP
-969 IKNIDEIF
+969 KNIAS
-977 DPNNIRT
+977 
-984 KHSNYYL
+984 KHSNYFL

-998 IVSRSKRWNPAGHPV
+998 IVSRSKEWNAANDAV

-1019 IKQAPATDY
+1019 IKQAATNDY
-1028 DPTLLID
+1028 DPTLCID

-1050 TKLKH
+1050 TKLKE
-1055 TLADIYSP
+1055 TVADMYSP
-1063 DTPFTPTDDRKKC
+1063 DAAFTPTDDRKKC

>member
-11 EDIISKYG
+11 EDIINKYG

-129 ELDDISYLDDEQKE
+129 ELDDISYLDNEQKE

-191 AIYRKVANEQTLHL
+191 AIYRKVASEQTLHL

-223 LLFSRLM
+223 VLFSRLM
-230 KEDKAKFYWDFDEY
+230 KEGKAKFYWDFDEY
-244 YMPSP
+244 YMPTARAQQS
-249 SPLPSGGAPVGGYGI
+249 A
-264 PAIPTQPTCSVGG
+264 SVPNNTASFAA
-277 YGIPAIPTQPTCSVG
+277 YLT
-292 ALPGGYGIPAIPT
+292 
-305 QPTCSVGAL
+305 
-314 PGGALVSSAPT
+314 
-325 NLNLA
+325 
-330 DFPNELDNTDPDI
+330 DFPNELDNTDRDI

-375 HRYRAGRK
+375 DRYKAGRK

-389 DESILLPLMHS
+389 DESILLPIMHS

-427 LFDLYTLGLRKKGTT
+427 LFDLYTLGLRKKDTAF
-442 LNPHYLK
+442 NPHYMK
-449 KLMAHPYAHHLKGV
+449 KLMAHPYARHLQEAQLKEVHLKGV

-468 HQEEVHQPNS
+468 HQEESATLLQ
-478 PSHHL
+478 
-483 TISTP
+483 
-488 HHLTTSTILHH
+488 H
-499 IATLIKQVGIATKPE
+499 IATLVKQVGIATKQE
-514 GDPLTQESV
+514 GDALTQESV
-523 FRMYTILNRLATL
+523 FRMFTILNRLAAL

-557 STSSIPFHG
+557 GAASIPFHG

-581 NIDFDH
+581 NIDFDNV
-587 LLLLSCNEGNM
+587 LLLSCNEGNM

-609 YTIRKAHHLTTID
+609 YSIRKAHGLTTID
-622 NKVALYSYYFHRLL
+622 NKVAIYSYYFHRLL
-636 QRARDITIAYNNTT
+636 QRAGDITIAYNNST

-672 INHYTLTAKNHPT
+672 IEHYSLTAKNQPS
-685 PLMPKPIQK
+685 PLMPKAIEK
-694 DEATLSKLQQITRL
+694 DETALSKLEEMSRL
-708 SPSALNTYIRCPL
+708 SPSAINTYIRCKL
-721 AFYYQYIAHIQEP
+721 AFYYQYIAHIKEP
-734 HPDPETID
+734 DSDPETID
-742 NRLFGNIFHRAAYL
+742 NRMFGNIFHRAAYL
-756 IYKDITDRS
+756 IYKDITDHS
-765 PLIEKAHIQAY
+765 PVIEKAHIQAY
-776 LSNRTLLANVV
+776 LSNRKLLASVI
-787 DRAFQAEQCTP
+787 DRAFKEEECKT

-807 EVIIQYITKLLKIDQ
+807 EVIIEYITKLLKIDQ

-836 KVYTTLSF
+836 KVYTQLSF
-844 TIPSEGALVGGYG
+844 TIPS
-857 IPAIPTQ
+857 
-864 PTCSVGALKGGALVG
+864 
-879 GYGIPAI
+879 
-886 PTQPTCSV
+886 
-894 GALKGGALK
+894 GGALK
-903 GGALVSSAPKTS
+903 GGALVSSAPT
-915 APKTSAPKT
+915 
-924 SAPGKQYNL
+924 KQYNL

-942 DILTDRQTG
+942 DAVTDKQTG
-951 KPRIR
+951 KRRIR
-956 VVDYKTGNQPSSP
+956 VVDYKTGNKPSSAIKSIEEVFDP
-969 IKNIDEIF
+969 KNIAS
-977 DPNNIRT
+977 
-984 KHSNYYL
+984 KHSNYFL

-998 IVSRSKRWNPAGHPV
+998 IVSRSKEWNAANDAV

-1019 IKQAPATDY
+1019 IKQAATNDY
-1028 DPTLLID
+1028 DPTLCID

-1045 EEEFL
+1045 EEDFL
-1050 TKLKH
+1050 TKLKE
-1055 TLADIYSP
+1055 TVADMYSP
-1063 DTPFTPTDDRKKC
+1063 DAAFTPTDDRKKC

>member
-11 EDIISKYG
+11 EDIIGKYG

-35 LFLNEHLARLAGQP
+35 LFLNEHLARIAGQP

-64 HTDLKTADPIKLIC
+64 HTDLKPADPIKLIC

-143 MLARFFANFS
+143 MLKRSFANFS
-153 DDIDSELKKRFLSL
+153 DDIESELKKRFLSL

-191 AIYRKVANEQTLHL
+191 AIYRKVASEETLHL

-216 LLQKVER
+216 LIQKVER
-223 LLFSRLM
+223 VLFSRLM
-230 KEDKAKFYWDFDEY
+230 KEGKAKFYWDFDEY
-244 YMPSP
+244 YMPTARAQQS
-249 SPLPSGGAPVGGYGI
+249 A
-264 PAIPTQPTCSVGG
+264 SVPNNTASFAA
-277 YGIPAIPTQPTCSVG
+277 YLT
-292 ALPGGYGIPAIPT
+292 
-305 QPTCSVGAL
+305 
-314 PGGALVSSAPT
+314 
-325 NLNLA
+325 
-330 DFPNELDNTDPDI
+330 DFPNELDNTDRDI

-375 HRYRAGRK
+375 DRYKAGRK

-389 DESILLPLMHS
+389 DESILLPIMHS

-427 LFDLYTLGLRKKGTT
+427 LFDLYTLGLRKKGTAF
-442 LNPHYLK
+442 NPHYLK
-449 KLMAHPYAHHLKGV
+449 KLMAHPYARHLQEVHLKGVHSKGV

-468 HQEEVHQPNS
+468 HQEGSAALLQ
-478 PSHHL
+478 
-483 TISTP
+483 
-488 HHLTTSTILHH
+488 H
-499 IATLIKQVGIATKPE
+499 IATLVKQVGIATKQE
-514 GDPLTQESV
+514 GDALTQESV
-523 FRMYTILNRLATL
+523 FRMFTILNRLAAL

-557 STSSIPFHG
+557 GAASIPFHG

-581 NIDFDH
+581 NIDFDNV
-587 LLLLSCNEGNM
+587 LLLSCNEGNM

-609 YTIRKAHHLTTID
+609 YSIRKAHGLTTID
-622 NKVALYSYYFHRLL
+622 NKVAIYSYYFHRLL
-636 QRARDITIAYNNTT
+636 QRAGDITIAYNNST

-672 INHYTLTAKNHPT
+672 IDHYSLTAKNQPS
-685 PLMPKPIQK
+685 PLMPKAIEK
-694 DEATLSKLQQITRL
+694 DETALSKLEEMSRL
-708 SPSALNTYIRCPL
+708 SPSAINTYIRCKL
-721 AFYYQYIAHIQEP
+721 AFYYQYIAHIKEP
-734 HPDPETID
+734 DSDPETID
-742 NRLFGNIFHRAAYL
+742 NRMFGNIFHRAAYL
-756 IYKDITDRS
+756 IYKDITDHS
-765 PLIEKAHIQAY
+765 PVIEKAHIQAY
-776 LSNRTLLANVV
+776 LSNRKLLASVV
-787 DRAFQAEQCTP
+787 DRAFEEEECKT

-807 EVIIQYITKLLKIDQ
+807 EVIIEYITKLLKIDQ

-836 KVYTTLSF
+836 KVYTQLSF
-844 TIPSEGALVGGYG
+844 TIPSG
-857 IPAIPTQ
+857 
-864 PTCSVGALKGGALVG
+864 GALKE
-879 GYGIPAI
+879 
-886 PTQPTCSV
+886 
-894 GALKGGALK
+894 GALK
-903 GGALVSSAPKTS
+903 GGALVSSAPDKH
-915 APKTSAPKT
+915 
-924 SAPGKQYNL
+924 YNL

-942 DILTDRQTG
+942 DAVTDKQTG
-951 KPRIR
+951 KRRIR
-956 VVDYKTGNQPSSP
+956 VVDYKTGNKPSSAIKSIEEVFDP
-969 IKNIDEIF
+969 KNIAS
-977 DPNNIRT
+977 
-984 KHSNYYL
+984 KHSNYFL

-998 IVSRSKRWNPAGHPV
+998 IVSRSKEWNAANDAV

-1019 IKQAPATDY
+1019 IKQAATNDY
-1028 DPTLLID
+1028 DPTLCID

-1050 TKLKH
+1050 TKLKE
-1055 TLADIYSP
+1055 TVADIYSP

>member
-11 EDIISKYG
+11 EDIIGKYG

-35 LFLNEHLARLAGQP
+35 LFLNEHLARIAGQP

-64 HTDLKTADPIKLIC
+64 HTDLKPADPIKLIC

-143 MLARFFANFS
+143 MLKRFFANFS
-153 DDIDSELKKRFLSL
+153 DDIESELKKRFLSL

-191 AIYRKVANEQTLHL
+191 AIYRKVASEETLQM

-223 LLFSRLM
+223 VLFSRLM
-230 KEDKAKFYWDFDEY
+230 KEGKAKFYWDFDEY

-249 SPLPSGGAPVGGYGI
+249 SHHLNTSTPQHLNTSGGAV
-264 PAIPTQPTCSVGG
+264 
-277 YGIPAIPTQPTCSVG
+277 
-292 ALPGGYGIPAIPT
+292 
-305 QPTCSVGAL
+305 
-314 PGGALVSSAPT
+314 VSTAPT
-325 NLNLA
+325 NLNTSPSQHLNLS
-330 DFPNELDNTDPDI
+330 DFPNELDNSDPDI

-361 NAQARFASNWLLEN
+361 NAQARFASNWLLKNE
-375 HRYRAGRK
+375 RYKAGRK

-389 DESILLPLMHS
+389 DESILLPIMHS

-427 LFDLYTLGLRKKGTT
+427 LFDLYTLGLRKKGTAF
-442 LNPHYLK
+442 NPHYLK
-449 KLMAHPYAHHLKGV
+449 KLMAHPYARHLQEVHLKEMNDVHLKGVHLKGV

-468 HQEEVHQPNS
+468 HQEGIAALLQ
-478 PSHHL
+478 
-483 TISTP
+483 
-488 HHLTTSTILHH
+488 H
-499 IATLIKQVGIATKPE
+499 IATLVKQVGIATKQE
-514 GDPLTQESV
+514 GDALTQESV
-523 FRMYTILNRLATL
+523 FRMFTILNRLAAL

-557 STSSIPFHG
+557 GAASIPFHG

-581 NIDFDH
+581 NIDFDNV
-587 LLLLSCNEGNM
+587 LLLSCNEGNM

-609 YTIRKAHHLTTID
+609 YSIRKAHGLTTID
-622 NKVALYSYYFHRLL
+622 NKVAIYSYYFHRLL
-636 QRARDITIAYNNTT
+636 QRAGDITIAYNNST

-672 INHYTLTAKNHPT
+672 IDHYSLTAKNQPT
-685 PLMPKPIQK
+685 PLMPKAIEK
-694 DEATLSKLQQITRL
+694 DETALSKLEEMSRL
-708 SPSALNTYIRCPL
+708 SPSAINTYIRCKL
-721 AFYYQYIAHIQEP
+721 AFYYQYIAHIKEP
-734 HPDPETID
+734 DSDPETID
-742 NRLFGNIFHRAAYL
+742 NRMFGNIFHRAAYL
-756 IYKDITDRS
+756 IYKDITDHS
-765 PLIEKAHIQAY
+765 PVIEKAHIQAY
-776 LSNRTLLANVV
+776 LSNRKLLASVV
-787 DRAFQAEQCTP
+787 DRAFEEEECKT

-807 EVIIQYITKLLKIDQ
+807 EVIIEYVTKLLKIDQ

-836 KVYTTLSF
+836 KVYTQLSF
-844 TIPSEGALVGGYG
+844 TIPS
-857 IPAIPTQ
+857 
-864 PTCSVGALKGGALVG
+864 
-879 GYGIPAI
+879 
-886 PTQPTCSV
+886 
-894 GALKGGALK
+894 
-903 GGALVSSAPKTS
+903 GGALVSSAPT
-915 APKTSAPKT
+915 
-924 SAPGKQYNL
+924 KQYNL

-942 DILTDRQTG
+942 DAVTDKQTG
-951 KPRIR
+951 KRRIR
-956 VVDYKTGNQPSSP
+956 VVDYKTGNKPSSAIKSIEEVFDP
-969 IKNIDEIF
+969 KNIAS
-977 DPNNIRT
+977 
-984 KHSNYYL
+984 KHSNYFL

-998 IVSRSKRWNPAGHPV
+998 IVSRSKEWNAANDAV

-1019 IKQAPATDY
+1019 IKQAATNDY
-1028 DPTLLID
+1028 DPTLCID

-1050 TKLKH
+1050 TKLKE
-1055 TLADIYSP
+1055 TVADMYSP
-1063 DTPFTPTDDRKKC
+1063 DAAFTPTDDRKKC

>member
-11 EDIISKYG
+11 EDIIGKYG

-35 LFLNEHLARLAGQP
+35 LFLNEHLARIAGQP

-64 HTDLKTADPIKLIC
+64 HTDLKPADPIKLIC

-143 MLARFFANFS
+143 MLKRFFANFS
-153 DDIDSELKKRFLSL
+153 DDIESELKKRFLSL

-191 AIYRKVANEQTLHL
+191 AIYRKVASEETLHL

-216 LLQKVER
+216 LIQKVER
-223 LLFSRLM
+223 VLFSRLM
-230 KEDKAKFYWDFDEY
+230 KEGKAKFYWDFDEY
-244 YMPSP
+244 YMPTARAQQS
-249 SPLPSGGAPVGGYGI
+249 A
-264 PAIPTQPTCSVGG
+264 SVPNNTASFAA
-277 YGIPAIPTQPTCSVG
+277 YLT
-292 ALPGGYGIPAIPT
+292 
-305 QPTCSVGAL
+305 
-314 PGGALVSSAPT
+314 
-325 NLNLA
+325 
-330 DFPNELDNTDPDI
+330 DFPNELDNTDRDI

-375 HRYRAGRK
+375 ERYKAGRK

-389 DESILLPLMHS
+389 DESILLPIMHS

-427 LFDLYTLGLRKKGTT
+427 LFDLYTLGLRKKGTAF
-442 LNPHYLK
+442 NPHYLK
-449 KLMAHPYAHHLKGV
+449 KLMAHPYARHLQEVHLKEMNEVHLKGV

-468 HQEEVHQPNS
+468 HQEKEMHQEGIAA
-478 PSHHL
+478 L
-483 TISTP
+483 
-488 HHLTTSTILHH
+488 LQH
-499 IATLIKQVGIATKPE
+499 IATLVKQVGIATKQE
-514 GDPLTQESV
+514 GDALTQESV
-523 FRMYTILNRLATL
+523 FRMFTILNRLAAL

-557 STSSIPFHG
+557 GAASIPFHG

-581 NIDFDH
+581 NIDFDNV
-587 LLLLSCNEGNM
+587 LLLSCNEGNM

-609 YTIRKAHHLTTID
+609 YSIRKAHGLTTID
-622 NKVALYSYYFHRLL
+622 NKVAIYSYYFHRLL
-636 QRARDITIAYNNTT
+636 QRAGDITIAYNNST

-672 INHYTLTAKNHPT
+672 IDHYSLTAKNQPT
-685 PLMPKPIQK
+685 PLMPKAIEK
-694 DEATLSKLQQITRL
+694 DETALSKLEEMSRL
-708 SPSALNTYIRCPL
+708 SPSAINTYIRCKL
-721 AFYYQYIAHIQEP
+721 AFYYQYIAHIKEP
-734 HPDPETID
+734 DSDPETID
-742 NRLFGNIFHRAAYL
+742 NRMFGNIFHRAAYL
-756 IYKDITDRS
+756 IYKDITDHS
-765 PLIEKAHIQAY
+765 PVIEKAHIQAY
-776 LSNRTLLANVV
+776 LSNRKLLASVV
-787 DRAFQAEQCTP
+787 DRAFEEEECKT

-807 EVIIQYITKLLKIDQ
+807 EVIIEYVTKLLKIDQ

-836 KVYTTLSF
+836 KVYTQLSF
-844 TIPSEGALVGGYG
+844 TIPS
-857 IPAIPTQ
+857 
-864 PTCSVGALKGGALVG
+864 
-879 GYGIPAI
+879 
-886 PTQPTCSV
+886 
-894 GALKGGALK
+894 
-903 GGALVSSAPKTS
+903 GGALVSSAPT
-915 APKTSAPKT
+915 
-924 SAPGKQYNL
+924 KQYNL

-942 DILTDRQTG
+942 DAVTDKQTG
-951 KPRIR
+951 KRRIR
-956 VVDYKTGNQPSSP
+956 VVDYKTGNKPSSAIKSIEEVFDP
-969 IKNIDEIF
+969 KNIAS
-977 DPNNIRT
+977 
-984 KHSNYYL
+984 KHSNYFL

-998 IVSRSKRWNPAGHPV
+998 IVSGSKEWNAANDPV

-1019 IKQAPATDY
+1019 IKQAATNDY
-1028 DPTLLID
+1028 DPTLCID
-1035 KHPISDVTVY
+1035 KHRISDVTVY
-1045 EEEFL
+1045 KEEFL
-1050 TKLKH
+1050 TKLKE
-1055 TLADIYSP
+1055 TVADMYSP
-1063 DTPFTPTDDRKKC
+1063 DAAFTPTDDRKKC

>member
-11 EDIISKYG
+11 EDIIGKYG

-191 AIYRKVANEQTLHL
+191 AIYRKVASEQTLHL

-223 LLFSRLM
+223 VLFSRLM
-230 KEDKAKFYWDFDEY
+230 KEGKAKFYWDFDEY

-249 SPLPSGGAPVGGYGI
+249 SHHLTTSPS
-264 PAIPTQPTCSVGG
+264 QQLS
-277 YGIPAIPTQPTCSVG
+277 
-292 ALPGGYGIPAIPT
+292 
-305 QPTCSVGAL
+305 
-314 PGGALVSSAPT
+314 GGALVSSAPT
-325 NLNLA
+325 NLTTSPSQYLNIS

-375 HRYRAGRK
+375 DRYKAGRK

-389 DESILLPLMHS
+389 DESIQLPVMHS

-427 LFDLYTLGLRKKGTT
+427 LFDLYTLGLRKKGTA

-449 KLMAHPYAHHLKGV
+449 KLMAHPYAHHLTI
-463 HLSQV
+463 
-468 HQEEVHQPNS
+468 S

-483 TISTP
+483 TISP
-488 HHLTTSTILHH
+488 ILHH
-499 IATLIKQVGIATKPE
+499 IASLVKQVGIATKPE

-523 FRMYTILNRLATL
+523 FRMFTILNRLATL

-557 STSSIPFHG
+557 SSSSIPFHG

-598 PKGVNDSSFIP
+598 PKGINDSSFIP
-609 YTIRKAHHLTTID
+609 YSIRKAHHLTTID
-622 NKVALYSYYFHRLL
+622 NKVAIYSYYFHRLL
-636 QRARDITIAYNNTT
+636 QRARDITIAYNNST

-672 INHYTLTAKNHPT
+672 IDHYSLTAKNQPT

-694 DEATLSKLQQITRL
+694 DEATLSKLEEMSRL
-708 SPSALNTYIRCPL
+708 SPSAINTYIRCKL
-721 AFYYQYIAHIQEP
+721 AFYYQYIAHIKEP
-734 HPDPETID
+734 DSDPETID
-742 NRLFGNIFHRAAYL
+742 NRMFGNIFHRAAYL
-756 IYKDITDRS
+756 IYKDITDHS
-765 PLIEKAHIQAY
+765 PVIEKAHIQAY

-787 DRAFQAEQCTP
+787 DRAFEEEECKT

-807 EVIIQYITKLLKIDQ
+807 EVIIEYITKLLKIDQ

-836 KVYTTLSF
+836 KVYTSLSF
-844 TIPSEGALVGGYG
+844 TTPPSHHLTTS
-857 IPAIPTQ
+857 P
-864 PTCSVGALKGGALVG
+864 
-879 GYGIPAI
+879 
-886 PTQPTCSV
+886 
-894 GALKGGALK
+894 
-903 GGALVSSAPKTS
+903 GGALVSSAPT
-915 APKTSAPKT
+915 
-924 SAPGKQYNL
+924 KQYNL

-942 DILTDRQTG
+942 DILTDKQTG

-956 VVDYKTGNQPSSP
+956 VVDYKTGNKPSSAIKSIEEVFDP
-969 IKNIDEIF
+969 KNIAS
-977 DPNNIRT
+977 
-984 KHSNYYL
+984 KHSNYFL

-998 IVSRSKRWNPAGHPV
+998 IVSRSKRWNPANHPV

-1019 IKQAPATDY
+1019 IKQAATNDY
-1028 DPTLLID
+1028 DPTLCID

-1050 TKLKH
+1050 TKLKE
-1055 TLADIYSP
+1055 TVADMYSP
-1063 DTPFTPTDDRKKC
+1063 NVPFTPTDDRKKC

>member
-11 EDIISKYG
+11 EDIIGKYG

-35 LFLNEHLARLAGQP
+35 LFLNEHLARIAGQP

-64 HTDLKTADPIKLIC
+64 HTDLKPADPIKLIC

-84 TKCTGI
+84 TKSTGI

-143 MLARFFANFS
+143 MLKRFFANFS
-153 DDIDSELKKRFLSL
+153 DDIESELKKRFLSL

-191 AIYRKVANEQTLHL
+191 AIYRKVASEETLHL

-216 LLQKVER
+216 LIQKVER
-223 LLFSRLM
+223 VLFSRLM
-230 KEDKAKFYWDFDEY
+230 KEGKAKFYWDFDEY
-244 YMPSP
+244 YMPTARAQQS
-249 SPLPSGGAPVGGYGI
+249 A
-264 PAIPTQPTCSVGG
+264 SVPNNTASFAA
-277 YGIPAIPTQPTCSVG
+277 YLT
-292 ALPGGYGIPAIPT
+292 
-305 QPTCSVGAL
+305 
-314 PGGALVSSAPT
+314 
-325 NLNLA
+325 
-330 DFPNELDNTDPDI
+330 DFPNELDNTDRDI

-375 HRYRAGRK
+375 DRYKAGRK

-389 DESILLPLMHS
+389 DESILLPIMHS

-427 LFDLYTLGLRKKGTT
+427 LFDLYTLGLRKKGTAF
-442 LNPHYLK
+442 NPHYMK
-449 KLMAHPYAHHLKGV
+449 KLMAHPYARHLQEVHLKEMHLKGVHLKGV

-468 HQEEVHQPNS
+468 HQEKEMHQEGIAE
-478 PSHHL
+478 L
-483 TISTP
+483 
-488 HHLTTSTILHH
+488 LQH
-499 IATLIKQVGIATKPE
+499 IATLVKQVGIATKQE
-514 GDPLTQESV
+514 GDALTQESV
-523 FRMYTILNRLATL
+523 FRMFTILNRLAAL

-557 STSSIPFHG
+557 GAASIPFHG
-566 EPVVGVQIM
+566 EPVIGVQIM

-581 NIDFDH
+581 NIDFDNV
-587 LLLLSCNEGNM
+587 LLLSCNEGNM

-609 YTIRKAHHLTTID
+609 YSIRKAHGLTTID
-622 NKVALYSYYFHRLL
+622 NKVAIYSYYFHRLL
-636 QRARDITIAYNNTT
+636 QRASDITIAYNNST

-672 INHYTLTAKNHPT
+672 IDHYSLTAKNQPT
-685 PLMPKPIQK
+685 PLMPKAIEK
-694 DEATLSKLQQITRL
+694 DETALSKLEEMSRL
-708 SPSALNTYIRCPL
+708 SPSAINTYIRCKL
-721 AFYYQYIAHIQEP
+721 AFYYQYIAHIKEP
-734 HPDPETID
+734 DSDPETID
-742 NRLFGNIFHRAAYL
+742 NRMFGNIFHRAAYL
-756 IYKDITDRS
+756 IYKDITDHS
-765 PLIEKAHIQAY
+765 PVIEKAHIQAY
-776 LSNRTLLANVV
+776 LSNRKLLASVV
-787 DRAFQAEQCTP
+787 DRAFEEEECKT

-807 EVIIQYITKLLKIDQ
+807 EVIIEYITKLLKIDQ

-836 KVYTTLSF
+836 KVYTQLSF
-844 TIPSEGALVGGYG
+844 TIPS
-857 IPAIPTQ
+857 
-864 PTCSVGALKGGALVG
+864 
-879 GYGIPAI
+879 
-886 PTQPTCSV
+886 
-894 GALKGGALK
+894 GGALK
-903 GGALVSSAPKTS
+903 GGALVSSAPT
-915 APKTSAPKT
+915 
-924 SAPGKQYNL
+924 KQYNL

-942 DILTDRQTG
+942 DAVTDKQTG
-951 KPRIR
+951 KRRIR
-956 VVDYKTGNQPSSP
+956 VVDYKTGNKPSSAIKSIEEVFDP
-969 IKNIDEIF
+969 KNIAS
-977 DPNNIRT
+977 
-984 KHSNYYL
+984 KHSNYFL

-998 IVSRSKRWNPAGHPV
+998 IVSRSKEWNAANDAV

-1019 IKQAPATDY
+1019 IKQAATNDY
-1028 DPTLLID
+1028 DPTLCID

-1050 TKLKH
+1050 TKLKE
-1055 TLADIYSP
+1055 TVADMYSP
-1063 DTPFTPTDDRKKC
+1063 NVPFTPTDDRKKC

>member
-11 EDIISKYG
+11 EDIIGKYG

-35 LFLNEHLARLAGQP
+35 LFLNEHLARIAGQP

-153 DDIDSELKKRFLSL
+153 DDIESELKKRFLSL

-191 AIYRKVANEQTLHL
+191 AIYRKVASEETLHL

-223 LLFSRLM
+223 VLFSRLM
-230 KEDKAKFYWDFDEY
+230 KEGKAKFYWDFDEY

-249 SPLPSGGAPVGGYGI
+249 SHHLTTSPS
-264 PAIPTQPTCSVGG
+264 QQLS
-277 YGIPAIPTQPTCSVG
+277 
-292 ALPGGYGIPAIPT
+292 
-305 QPTCSVGAL
+305 
-314 PGGALVSSAPT
+314 GGALVSSAPT
-325 NLNLA
+325 NLTTSPSQHLNIS
-330 DFPNELDNTDPDI
+330 DFPNELDNTDRDI

-375 HRYRAGRK
+375 DRYKAGRK
-383 TAVVMC
+383 TAIVMC
-389 DESILLPLMHS
+389 DESILLPVMHS

-427 LFDLYTLGLRKKGTT
+427 LFDLYMLGLRKKGTAF
-442 LNPHYLK
+442 NPHYLK
-449 KLMAHPYAHHLKGV
+449 KLMAHPYAHYLTI
-463 HLSQV
+463 
-468 HQEEVHQPNS
+468 S
-478 PSHHL
+478 PPHHL
-483 TISTP
+483 TISP
-488 HHLTTSTILHH
+488 PQHLTTSTILHH

-514 GDPLTQESV
+514 GDALTQESV

-557 STSSIPFHG
+557 GAASIPFHG
-566 EPVVGVQIM
+566 EPVIGVQIM

-581 NIDFDH
+581 NIDFDNV
-587 LLLLSCNEGNM
+587 LLLSCNEGNM
-598 PKGVNDSSFIP
+598 PKGINDSSFIP
-609 YTIRKAHHLTTID
+609 YSIRKAHHLTTID
-622 NKVALYSYYFHRLL
+622 NKVAIYSYYFHRLL
-636 QRARDITIAYNNTT
+636 QRARDITIAYNNST

-672 INHYTLTAKNHPT
+672 IDHYSLTAKNQPT

-694 DEATLSKLQQITRL
+694 DEATLSKLEEMSRL
-708 SPSALNTYIRCPL
+708 SPSAINTYIRCKL
-721 AFYYQYIAHIQEP
+721 AFYYQYIAHIKEP
-734 HPDPETID
+734 DSDPETID
-742 NRLFGNIFHRAAYL
+742 NRMFGNIFHRAAYL
-756 IYKDITDRS
+756 IYKDITDHS
-765 PLIEKAHIQAY
+765 PVIEKAHIQAY

-787 DRAFQAEQCTP
+787 DRAFEEEECKT

-807 EVIIQYITKLLKIDQ
+807 EVIIEYITKLLKIDQ

-836 KVYTTLSF
+836 KVYTSLSF
-844 TIPSEGALVGGYG
+844 TTPSSHHLTTS
-857 IPAIPTQ
+857 P
-864 PTCSVGALKGGALVG
+864 
-879 GYGIPAI
+879 
-886 PTQPTCSV
+886 
-894 GALKGGALK
+894 
-903 GGALVSSAPKTS
+903 GGALVSSAPT
-915 APKTSAPKT
+915 
-924 SAPGKQYNL
+924 KQYNL

-942 DILTDRQTG
+942 DILTDKQTG

-969 IKNIDEIF
+969 IKSIDEIF
-977 DPNNIRT
+977 DPNNIRS

-998 IVSRSKRWNPAGHPV
+998 IVSRSKEWNAANDAV

-1019 IKQAPATDY
+1019 IKQAATNDY
-1028 DPTLLID
+1028 DPTLCID

-1050 TKLKH
+1050 TKLKE
-1055 TLADIYSP
+1055 TVADMYSP
-1063 DTPFTPTDDRKKC
+1063 NVPFTPTDDRKKC

>member
-11 EDIISKYG
+11 EDIIGKYG

-35 LFLNEHLARLAGQP
+35 LFLNEHLARIAGQP

-64 HTDLKTADPIKLIC
+64 HTDLKPADPIKLIC

-143 MLARFFANFS
+143 MLKRFFANFS
-153 DDIDSELKKRFLSL
+153 DDIESELKKRFLSL

-191 AIYRKVANEQTLHL
+191 AIYRKVASEETLHL

-216 LLQKVER
+216 LIQKVER
-223 LLFSRLM
+223 VLFSRLM
-230 KEDKAKFYWDFDEY
+230 KEGKAKFYWDFDEY
-244 YMPSP
+244 YMPTARAQQS
-249 SPLPSGGAPVGGYGI
+249 A
-264 PAIPTQPTCSVGG
+264 SVPNNTASFAA
-277 YGIPAIPTQPTCSVG
+277 YLT
-292 ALPGGYGIPAIPT
+292 
-305 QPTCSVGAL
+305 
-314 PGGALVSSAPT
+314 
-325 NLNLA
+325 
-330 DFPNELDNTDPDI
+330 DFPNELDNTDRDI

-375 HRYRAGRK
+375 ERYKAGRK

-389 DESILLPLMHS
+389 DESILLPIMHS

-414 PLAMTPVASLVML
+414 PLAMTPIASLVML
-427 LFDLYTLGLRKKGTT
+427 LFDLYTLGLRKKGTAF
-442 LNPHYLK
+442 NPHYLK
-449 KLMAHPYAHHLKGV
+449 KLMAHPYARHLQEVHLKEMNDVHLKGVHLKGV

-468 HQEEVHQPNS
+468 HQEGIAALLQ
-478 PSHHL
+478 
-483 TISTP
+483 
-488 HHLTTSTILHH
+488 H
-499 IATLIKQVGIATKPE
+499 IATLVKQVGIATKQE
-514 GDPLTQESV
+514 GDALTQESV
-523 FRMYTILNRLATL
+523 FRIFTILNRLAAL

-557 STSSIPFHG
+557 GAASIPFHG

-581 NIDFDH
+581 NIDFDNV
-587 LLLLSCNEGNM
+587 LLLSCNEGNM

-609 YTIRKAHHLTTID
+609 YSIRKAHGLTTID
-622 NKVALYSYYFHRLL
+622 NKVAIYSYYFHRLL
-636 QRARDITIAYNNTT
+636 QRAGDITIAYNNST

-672 INHYTLTAKNHPT
+672 IDHYSLTAKNQPT
-685 PLMPKPIQK
+685 PLMPKAIEK
-694 DEATLSKLQQITRL
+694 DETALSKLEEMSRL
-708 SPSALNTYIRCPL
+708 SPSAINTYIRCKL
-721 AFYYQYIAHIQEP
+721 AFYYQYIAHIKEP
-734 HPDPETID
+734 DSDPETID
-742 NRLFGNIFHRAAYL
+742 NRMFGNIFHRAAYL
-756 IYKDITDRS
+756 IYKDITDHS
-765 PLIEKAHIQAY
+765 PVIEKAHIQAY
-776 LSNRTLLANVV
+776 LSNRKLLASVV
-787 DRAFQAEQCTP
+787 DRAFEEEECKT

-807 EVIIQYITKLLKIDQ
+807 EVIIEYVTKLLKIDQ

-836 KVYTTLSF
+836 KVYTSLSF
-844 TIPSEGALVGGYG
+844 TTSPSHHLTTS
-857 IPAIPTQ
+857 P
-864 PTCSVGALKGGALVG
+864 
-879 GYGIPAI
+879 
-886 PTQPTCSV
+886 
-894 GALKGGALK
+894 
-903 GGALVSSAPKTS
+903 GGALVSSAPTKLNPSGGALVSS
-915 APKTSAPKT
+915 APTKTH
-924 SAPGKQYNL
+924 NL

-942 DILTDRQTG
+942 DAVTDKQTG
-951 KPRIR
+951 KRRIR
-956 VVDYKTGNQPSSP
+956 VVDYKTGNKPSSAIKSIEEVFDP
-969 IKNIDEIF
+969 KNIAS
-977 DPNNIRT
+977 
-984 KHSNYYL
+984 KHSNYFL

-998 IVSRSKRWNPAGHPV
+998 IVSRSKEWNATNDAV

-1019 IKQAPATDY
+1019 IKQAATNDY
-1028 DPTLLID
+1028 DPTLCID
-1035 KHPISDVTVY
+1035 KHPISDITVY

-1050 TKLKH
+1050 TKLKE
-1055 TLADIYSP
+1055 TVADMYSP
-1063 DTPFTPTDDRKKC
+1063 DAAFTPTDDRKKC

>member
-11 EDIISKYG
+11 EDIIGKYG

-35 LFLNEHLARLAGQP
+35 LFLNEHLARIAGQP
-49 VWSPAYITIS
+49 VWNPAYITIS

-64 HTDLKTADPIKLIC
+64 HTDIKPADPIKLIC

-143 MLARFFANFS
+143 MLKRFFANFS
-153 DDIDSELKKRFLSL
+153 DDIESELKKRFLSL

-191 AIYRKVANEQTLHL
+191 AIYRKVASEETLHL

-216 LLQKVER
+216 LIQKVER
-223 LLFSRLM
+223 VLFSRLM
-230 KEDKAKFYWDFDEY
+230 KEGKAKFYWDFDEY
-244 YMPSP
+244 YMPTARAQQS
-249 SPLPSGGAPVGGYGI
+249 A
-264 PAIPTQPTCSVGG
+264 SVPNNTASFAA
-277 YGIPAIPTQPTCSVG
+277 YLT
-292 ALPGGYGIPAIPT
+292 
-305 QPTCSVGAL
+305 
-314 PGGALVSSAPT
+314 
-325 NLNLA
+325 
-330 DFPNELDNTDPDI
+330 DFPNELDNTDRDI

-375 HRYRAGRK
+375 DRYKAGRK

-389 DESILLPLMHS
+389 DESILLPIMHS

-427 LFDLYTLGLRKKGTT
+427 LFDLYTLGLRKKGTAF
-442 LNPHYLK
+442 NPHYMK
-449 KLMAHPYAHHLKGV
+449 KLMAHPYARHLQEVHLKEMNDVHLKGVHLKGV

-468 HQEEVHQPNS
+468 HQKEEQQIIGDNS
-478 PSHHL
+478 GCMGMAGMPY
-483 TISTP
+483 P
-488 HHLTTSTILHH
+488 PTSAALLHH
-499 IATLIKQVGIATKPE
+499 IATLVKQVGIATKQE
-514 GDPLTQESV
+514 GDALTQESV
-523 FRMYTILNRLATL
+523 FRMFTILNRLAAL

-557 STSSIPFHG
+557 SSSSIPFHG

-581 NIDFDH
+581 NIDFDNV
-587 LLLLSCNEGNM
+587 LLLSCNEGNM

-609 YTIRKAHHLTTID
+609 YSIRKAHGLTTID
-622 NKVALYSYYFHRLL
+622 NKVAIYSYYFHRLL
-636 QRARDITIAYNNTT
+636 QRAGDITIAYNNST

-672 INHYTLTAKNHPT
+672 IDHYSLTAKNQPT
-685 PLMPKPIQK
+685 PLMPKAIEK
-694 DEATLSKLQQITRL
+694 DETALSKLEEMSRL
-708 SPSALNTYIRCPL
+708 SPSAINTYIRCKL
-721 AFYYQYIAHIQEP
+721 AFYYQYIAHIKEP
-734 HPDPETID
+734 DSDPETID
-742 NRLFGNIFHRAAYL
+742 NRMFGNIFHRAAYL
-756 IYKDITDRS
+756 IYKDITDHS
-765 PLIEKAHIQAY
+765 PVIEKAHIQAY
-776 LSNRTLLANVV
+776 LSNRKLLASVV
-787 DRAFQAEQCTP
+787 DRAFEEEECKT

-807 EVIIQYITKLLKIDQ
+807 EVIIEYITKLLKIDQ

-836 KVYTTLSF
+836 KVYTQLSF
-844 TIPSEGALVGGYG
+844 TIPPSHHLTTS
-857 IPAIPTQ
+857 P
-864 PTCSVGALKGGALVG
+864 
-879 GYGIPAI
+879 
-886 PTQPTCSV
+886 
-894 GALKGGALK
+894 
-903 GGALVSSAPKTS
+903 GGALVSSAPT
-915 APKTSAPKT
+915 
-924 SAPGKQYNL
+924 KQYNL

-942 DILTDRQTG
+942 DVVTDKQTG
-951 KPRIR
+951 KRRIR
-956 VVDYKTGNQPSSP
+956 VVDYKTGNKPSSAIKSIEEVFDP
-969 IKNIDEIF
+969 KNIAS
-977 DPNNIRT
+977 
-984 KHSNYYL
+984 KHSNYFL

-998 IVSRSKRWNPAGHPV
+998 IVSRSKEWNAANDAV

-1019 IKQAPATDY
+1019 IKQAATNDY
-1028 DPTLLID
+1028 DPTLCID

-1050 TKLKH
+1050 TKLKE
-1055 TLADIYSP
+1055 TVADMYSP
-1063 DTPFTPTDDRKKC
+1063 NTAFTPTDDRKKC

>member
-143 MLARFFANFS
+143 MLKRFFANFS
-153 DDIDSELKKRFLSL
+153 DDIESELKKRFLSL

-191 AIYRKVANEQTLHL
+191 AIYRKVASEDTLHL

-216 LLQKVER
+216 LIQKVER
-223 LLFSRLM
+223 VLFSRLM
-230 KEDKAKFYWDFDEY
+230 KEGKAKFYWDFDEY
-244 YMPSP
+244 YMPTARAQQS
-249 SPLPSGGAPVGGYGI
+249 A
-264 PAIPTQPTCSVGG
+264 SVPNNTASFAA
-277 YGIPAIPTQPTCSVG
+277 YLT
-292 ALPGGYGIPAIPT
+292 
-305 QPTCSVGAL
+305 
-314 PGGALVSSAPT
+314 
-325 NLNLA
+325 
-330 DFPNELDNTDPDI
+330 DFPNELDNTDRDI

-375 HRYRAGRK
+375 DRYKAGRK

-389 DESILLPLMHS
+389 DESILLPIMHS

-427 LFDLYTLGLRKKGTT
+427 LFDLYTLGLRKKGTAF
-442 LNPHYLK
+442 NPHYLK
-449 KLMAHPYAHHLKGV
+449 KLMAHPYARHLQEVHLKGVHSKGV

-468 HQEEVHQPNS
+468 HQEGSAALLQ
-478 PSHHL
+478 
-483 TISTP
+483 
-488 HHLTTSTILHH
+488 H
-499 IATLIKQVGIATKPE
+499 IATLVKQVGIATKQE
-514 GDPLTQESV
+514 GDALTQESV
-523 FRMYTILNRLATL
+523 FRMFTILNRLAAL

-557 STSSIPFHG
+557 GAASIPFHG

-581 NIDFDH
+581 NIDFDNV
-587 LLLLSCNEGNM
+587 LLLSCNEGNM

-609 YTIRKAHHLTTID
+609 YSIRKAHGLTTID
-622 NKVALYSYYFHRLL
+622 NKVAIYSYYFHRLL
-636 QRARDITIAYNNTT
+636 QRARDITIAYNNST

-672 INHYTLTAKNHPT
+672 IEHYSLTAKNQPT
-685 PLMPKPIQK
+685 PLMPKAIEK
-694 DEATLSKLQQITRL
+694 DEAAIGKLEEMSKL
-708 SPSALNTYIRCPL
+708 SPSAINTYIRCKL
-721 AFYYQYIAHIQEP
+721 AFYYQYIAHIKEP
-734 HPDPETID
+734 DSDPETID
-742 NRLFGNIFHRAAYL
+742 NRMFGNIFHRAAYL
-756 IYKDITDRS
+756 IYKDITDHS
-765 PLIEKAHIQAY
+765 PVIEKAHIQAY
-776 LSNRTLLANVV
+776 LSNRKLLASVV
-787 DRAFQAEQCTP
+787 DRAFEEEECKT

-807 EVIIQYITKLLKIDQ
+807 EVIIEYITKLLKIDQ

-836 KVYTTLSF
+836 KVYTQLSF
-844 TIPSEGALVGGYG
+844 TIPS
-857 IPAIPTQ
+857 
-864 PTCSVGALKGGALVG
+864 
-879 GYGIPAI
+879 
-886 PTQPTCSV
+886 
-894 GALKGGALK
+894 GGALK
-903 GGALVSSAPKTS
+903 GGALVSSAPT
-915 APKTSAPKT
+915 
-924 SAPGKQYNL
+924 KQYNL

-942 DILTDRQTG
+942 DAVTDKQTG
-951 KPRIR
+951 KRRIR
-956 VVDYKTGNQPSSP
+956 VVDYKTGNKPSSAIKSIEEVFDP
-969 IKNIDEIF
+969 KNIAS
-977 DPNNIRT
+977 
-984 KHSNYYL
+984 KHSNYFL

-998 IVSRSKRWNPAGHPV
+998 IVSRSKEWNAANDAV

-1019 IKQAPATDY
+1019 IKQAATNDY
-1028 DPTLLID
+1028 DPTLCID

-1050 TKLKH
+1050 TKLKE
-1055 TLADIYSP
+1055 TVADMYSP
-1063 DTPFTPTDDRKKC
+1063 DAAFTPTDDRKKC